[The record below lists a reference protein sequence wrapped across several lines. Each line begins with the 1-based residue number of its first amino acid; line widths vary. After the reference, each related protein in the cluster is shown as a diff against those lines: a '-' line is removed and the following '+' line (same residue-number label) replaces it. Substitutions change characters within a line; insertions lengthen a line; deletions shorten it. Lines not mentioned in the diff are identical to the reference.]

1 MYSAEWMIIVNNRNK
16 KKKYRIIAVLAVLYI
31 ALVVGLLARDKILNI
46 VPESSMLITNKQN
59 TTEEDRKKAEEE
71 KAALETKKKENY
83 NKVMQNLTY
92 DINTAPMKIDE
103 ADCVS
108 IIQDNSLPSLSRMNE
123 GDTKKYMSELQVLKK
138 IETLGI
144 DTAQLETP
152 ELNWKNT
159 YNTVDYIMN
168 NRNKYQNNIQ
178 FNGSKASELN
188 SLISQSES
196 AYITIQS
203 SKIILDE
210 TINLKSDIG
219 INGLNTEFAAGTKV
233 IDKAIMAED
242 CNNISLDNI
251 VLDNGGYNYAL
262 YLIRT
267 NNFSIKG
274 CTFSKSTYKGLVVMG
289 ACTNFIMKDNNVSYN
304 GNGAVFMNGN
314 ISNGIIQNNDVEEN
328 FGTRNLTAG
337 IVMTSMTIDDYY
349 TAYNEFKD
357 EHLYDLL
364 DTPHDIV
371 LYQNRVQ
378 HNNSSGIYS
387 DGAYNIYILEN
398 IIYKNEK
405 EGMCLDY
412 GTFGAYV
419 HNNVVRQNGGR
430 FRQTDEDLEADFVTS
445 FGRLEDTSSPAKLP
459 GISIDNSAYNIII
472 NNTVNQNYG
481 SGVKSVRS
489 AYRNVIME
497 NTISDNNYGQNE
509 KFHFFGIEI
518 GHASTPDEP
527 VIGLD
532 FTASYENIVCRNV
545 VTGAD
550 YSGIFLAE
558 DSYCNDVF
566 DNIIMNSEKFAIEC
580 HSTLFNSIVNNIMN
594 QDVLNLYVN

>member
-1 MYSAEWMIIVNNRNK
+1 MNNRNK
-16 KKKYRIIAVLAVLYI
+16 KKKYRIIAVVAVLYL
-31 ALVVGLLARDKILNI
+31 ALVAGILARDKILNI
-46 VPESSMLITNKQN
+46 VPQSSMLKTSEQD
-59 TTEEDRKKAEEE
+59 TTAEDKKKAEEA
-71 KAALETKKKENY
+71 KAALEAEKKDNY
-83 NKVMQNLTY
+83 NKVMQSLTY
-92 DINTAPMKIDE
+92 DINTAPIKIDE
-103 ADCVS
+103 ADC
-108 IIQDNSLPSLSRMNE
+108 ISLIKENNLPALSRMSE
-123 GDTKKYMSELQVLKK
+123 EDTKKYMSELQVLKK
-138 IETLGI
+138 IEKLGI
-144 DTAQLETP
+144 DQAQFETP

-159 YNTVDYIMN
+159 YNTVDNTIN
-168 NRNKYQNNIQ
+168 NRTKYQNDVR
-178 FNGSKASELN
+178 FNGSTASELN
-188 SLISQSES
+188 ALIATSDS
-196 AYITIQS
+196 AYITIES
-203 SKIILDE
+203 DKIILDE

-219 INGLNTEFAAGTKV
+219 INASKTEFVPGSMV
-233 IDKAIMAED
+233 IDKAVMAED
-242 CNNISLDNI
+242 CDNISLDYFK
-251 VLDNGGYNYAL
+251 LENGGYNYAL
-262 YLIRT
+262 YIIRT

-289 ACTNFIMKDNNVSYN
+289 TCTNFVMLDNNVTYN
-304 GNGAVFMNGN
+304 GNGGVFLNGN
-314 ISNGIIQNNDVEEN
+314 ISNGIIKNNDIEEN
-328 FGTRNLTAG
+328 YGTRNLTAG
-337 IVMTSMTIDDYY
+337 MVMTSMTIDDYY

-378 HNNSSGIYS
+378 RNNSSGVYS
-387 DGAYNIYILEN
+387 DGAYNIYIIEN

-445 FGRLEDTSSPAKLP
+445 FGRLEDGSSPAKLP
-459 GISIDNSAYNIII
+459 GISIDNSAYNIIL
-472 NNTVNQNYG
+472 NNNVNQNYG
-481 SGVKSVRS
+481 SGIKSVRS

-497 NTISDNNYGQNE
+497 NTVSDNNYGENE

-545 VTGAD
+545 VTGPD
-550 YSGIFLAE
+550 YAGVFLE
-558 DSYCNDVF
+558 IESYCNDVF
-566 DNIIMNSEKFAIEC
+566 DNVIMGSEKFAIEC
-580 HSTLFNSIVNNIMN
+580 HSTLFNSIVNNTLN
-594 QDVLNLYVN
+594 QEVLNLYGH

>member
-1 MYSAEWMIIVNNRNK
+1 MNNRNK
-16 KKKYRIIAVLAVLYI
+16 KKKYRIIAVVAVLYL
-31 ALVVGLLARDKILNI
+31 ALVAGILARDKILNI
-46 VPESSMLITNKQN
+46 VPQSSMLKTSEQD
-59 TTEEDRKKAEEE
+59 TTAEDKKKEEE
-71 KAALETKKKENY
+71 AKAALEVEKKDNY
-83 NKVMQNLTY
+83 NKVMQSLTY

-108 IIQDNSLPSLSRMNE
+108 IIKENNLPSLSRMSE
-123 GDTKKYMSELQVLKK
+123 EDTKKYMSELQVLKK
-138 IETLGI
+138 IEKLGI
-144 DTAQLETP
+144 DPSQFETP

-159 YNTVDYIMN
+159 YNTVDNTIN
-168 NRNKYQNNIQ
+168 NRTKYQNDVR
-178 FNGSKASELN
+178 FNGSTASELN
-188 SLISQSES
+188 ALIATSDS
-196 AYITIQS
+196 AYITIES
-203 SKIILDE
+203 DKIILDE

-219 INGLNTEFAAGTKV
+219 INASKTEFVPGSMI
-233 IDKAIMAED
+233 IDKAVMAED
-242 CNNISLDNI
+242 CDNISLDYFK
-251 VLDNGGYNYAL
+251 LENGGYNYAL
-262 YLIRT
+262 YIIRT

-274 CTFSKSTYKGLVVMG
+274 CTFSKSTYKGIVVMG
-289 ACTNFIMKDNNVSYN
+289 TCTNFVMLDNNVTYN
-304 GNGAVFMNGN
+304 GNGGVFLNGN
-314 ISNGIIQNNDVEEN
+314 ISNGIIKNNDIEEN
-328 FGTRNLTAG
+328 YGTRNLTAG
-337 IVMTSMTIDDYY
+337 MVMTSMTIDDYY

-387 DGAYNIYILEN
+387 DGAYNIYIIEN

-445 FGRLEDTSSPAKLP
+445 FGRLEDGSSPAKLP
-459 GISIDNSAYNIII
+459 GISIDNSAYNIIL
-472 NNTVNQNYG
+472 NNNVNQNYG
-481 SGVKSVRS
+481 SGIKSVRS

-497 NTISDNNYGQNE
+497 NTVSDNNYGENE

-545 VTGAD
+545 VTGPD
-550 YSGIFLAE
+550 YAGVFLE
-558 DSYCNDVF
+558 IESYCNDVF
-566 DNIIMNSEKFAIEC
+566 DNVIMGSEKFAIEC
-580 HSTLFNSIVNNIMN
+580 HSTLFNSIVNNTLN
-594 QDVLNLYVN
+594 QEVLNLYGH

>member
-1 MYSAEWMIIVNNRNK
+1 MNNRNK
-16 KKKYRIIAVLAVLYI
+16 KKKYRIIAVVAVLYL
-31 ALVVGLLARDKILNI
+31 ALVAGILARDKILNI
-46 VPESSMLITNKQN
+46 VPQSSMLKTSEQD
-59 TTEEDRKKAEEE
+59 TTAEDKKKAEEA
-71 KAALETKKKENY
+71 KAALEAEKKDNY
-83 NKVMQNLTY
+83 NKVMQSLTY
-92 DINTAPMKIDE
+92 DINTAPIKIDE
-103 ADCVS
+103 ADC
-108 IIQDNSLPSLSRMNE
+108 ISLIKENNLPALSRMSE
-123 GDTKKYMSELQVLKK
+123 EDTKKYMSELQVLKK
-138 IETLGI
+138 IEKLGI
-144 DTAQLETP
+144 DPAQFETP

-159 YNTVDYIMN
+159 YNTVDNTIN
-168 NRNKYQNNIQ
+168 NRTKYQNDVR
-178 FNGSKASELN
+178 FNGSTASELN
-188 SLISQSES
+188 ALIATSDS
-196 AYITIQS
+196 AYITIES
-203 SKIILDE
+203 DKIILDE

-219 INGLNTEFAAGTKV
+219 INASKTEFVPGSMV
-233 IDKAIMAED
+233 IDKAVMAED
-242 CNNISLDNI
+242 CDNISLDYFK
-251 VLDNGGYNYAL
+251 LENGGYNYAL
-262 YLIRT
+262 YIIRT

-289 ACTNFIMKDNNVSYN
+289 TCTNFVMLDNNVTYN
-304 GNGAVFMNGN
+304 GNGGVFLNGN
-314 ISNGIIQNNDVEEN
+314 ISNGIIKNNDIEEN
-328 FGTRNLTAG
+328 YGTRNLTAG
-337 IVMTSMTIDDYY
+337 MVMTSMTIDDYY

-364 DTPHDIV
+364 DTPHNIV

-387 DGAYNIYILEN
+387 DGAYNIYIIEN

-445 FGRLEDTSSPAKLP
+445 FGRLEDGSSPAKLP
-459 GISIDNSAYNIII
+459 GISIDNSAYNIIL
-472 NNTVNQNYG
+472 NNNVNQNYG
-481 SGVKSVRS
+481 SGIKSVRS

-497 NTISDNNYGQNE
+497 NTVSDNNYGENE

-545 VTGAD
+545 VTGPD
-550 YSGIFLAE
+550 YAGVFLE
-558 DSYCNDVF
+558 IESYCNDVF
-566 DNIIMNSEKFAIEC
+566 DNVIMGSEKFAIEC
-580 HSTLFNSIVNNIMN
+580 HSTLFNSIVNNTLN
-594 QDVLNLYVN
+594 QEVLNLYGH

>member
-1 MYSAEWMIIVNNRNK
+1 MNNRNK
-16 KKKYRIIAVLAVLYI
+16 KKKYRIIAVVAVLYL
-31 ALVVGLLARDKILNI
+31 ALVAGILARDKILNI
-46 VPESSMLITNKQN
+46 VPQSSMLKTSEQD
-59 TTEEDRKKAEEE
+59 TTAEDKKKEEE
-71 KAALETKKKENY
+71 AKAALEAEKKDNY
-83 NKVMQNLTY
+83 NKVMQSLTY
-92 DINTAPMKIDE
+92 DINTAPIKIDE
-103 ADCVS
+103 ADC
-108 IIQDNSLPSLSRMNE
+108 ISLIKENNLPALSRMSE
-123 GDTKKYMSELQVLKK
+123 EDTKKYMSELQVLKK
-138 IETLGI
+138 IEKLGI
-144 DTAQLETP
+144 DPAQFETP

-159 YNTVDYIMN
+159 YNTVDNAIN
-168 NRNKYQNNIQ
+168 NRTKYQNDVR
-178 FNGSKASELN
+178 FNGSTASELN
-188 SLISQSES
+188 ALIAISDS
-196 AYITIQS
+196 AYITIES
-203 SKIILDE
+203 DKIILDE

-219 INGLNTEFAAGTKV
+219 INASKTEFVPGSMV
-233 IDKAIMAED
+233 IDKAVMAED
-242 CNNISLDNI
+242 CDNISLDYFK
-251 VLDNGGYNYAL
+251 LENGGYNYAL
-262 YLIRT
+262 YIIRT

-289 ACTNFIMKDNNVSYN
+289 TCTNFVMLDNNVTYN
-304 GNGAVFMNGN
+304 GNGGVFLNGN
-314 ISNGIIQNNDVEEN
+314 ISNGIIKNNDIEEN
-328 FGTRNLTAG
+328 YGTRNLTAG
-337 IVMTSMTIDDYY
+337 MVMTSMTIDDYY

-387 DGAYNIYILEN
+387 DGAYNIYIIEN

-445 FGRLEDTSSPAKLP
+445 FGRLEDGSSPAKLP
-459 GISIDNSAYNIII
+459 GISIDNSAYNIIL
-472 NNTVNQNYG
+472 NNNVNQNYG
-481 SGVKSVRS
+481 SGIKSVRS

-497 NTISDNNYGQNE
+497 NTVSDNNYGENE

-545 VTGAD
+545 VTGPD
-550 YSGIFLAE
+550 YAGVFLE
-558 DSYCNDVF
+558 IESYCNDVF
-566 DNIIMNSEKFAIEC
+566 DNVIMGSEKFAIEC
-580 HSTLFNSIVNNIMN
+580 HSTLFNSIVNNTLN
-594 QDVLNLYVN
+594 QEVLNLYGH

>member
-1 MYSAEWMIIVNNRNK
+1 MNNRNK
-16 KKKYRIIAVLAVLYI
+16 KKKYRIIAVVAVLYL
-31 ALVVGLLARDKILNI
+31 ALVAGILARDKILNI
-46 VPESSMLITNKQN
+46 VPQSSMLKTSEQD
-59 TTEEDRKKAEEE
+59 TTAEDKKKAEEA
-71 KAALETKKKENY
+71 KAALEAEKKDNY
-83 NKVMQNLTY
+83 NKVMQSLTY
-92 DINTAPMKIDE
+92 DINTAPIKIDE
-103 ADCVS
+103 ADC
-108 IIQDNSLPSLSRMNE
+108 ISLIKENNLPALSRMSE
-123 GDTKKYMSELQVLKK
+123 EDTKKYMSELQVLKK
-138 IETLGI
+138 IEKLGI
-144 DTAQLETP
+144 DPAQFETP

-159 YNTVDYIMN
+159 YNTVDNTIN
-168 NRNKYQNNIQ
+168 NRTKYQNDVR
-178 FNGSKASELN
+178 FNGSTASELN
-188 SLISQSES
+188 ALIATSDS
-196 AYITIQS
+196 AYITIES
-203 SKIILDE
+203 DKIILDE

-219 INGLNTEFAAGTKV
+219 INASKTEFVPGSMV
-233 IDKAIMAED
+233 IDKAVMAED
-242 CNNISLDNI
+242 CDNISLDYFK
-251 VLDNGGYNYAL
+251 LENGGYNYAL
-262 YLIRT
+262 YIIRT

-289 ACTNFIMKDNNVSYN
+289 TCTNFVMLDNNVTYN
-304 GNGAVFMNGN
+304 GNGGVFLNGN
-314 ISNGIIQNNDVEEN
+314 ISNGIIKNNDIEEN
-328 FGTRNLTAG
+328 YGTRNLTAG
-337 IVMTSMTIDDYY
+337 MVMTSMTIDDYY

-387 DGAYNIYILEN
+387 DGAYNIYIIEN

-445 FGRLEDTSSPAKLP
+445 FGRLEDGSSPAKLP
-459 GISIDNSAYNIII
+459 GISIDNSAYNIIL
-472 NNTVNQNYG
+472 NNNVNQNYG
-481 SGVKSVRS
+481 SGIKSVRS

-497 NTISDNNYGQNE
+497 NTVSDNNYGENE

-545 VTGAD
+545 VTGPD
-550 YSGIFLAE
+550 YAGVFLE
-558 DSYCNDVF
+558 IESYCNDVF
-566 DNIIMNSEKFAIEC
+566 DNVIMGSEKFAIEC
-580 HSTLFNSIVNNIMN
+580 HSTLFNSIVNNTLN
-594 QDVLNLYVN
+594 QEVLNLYGH

>member
-1 MYSAEWMIIVNNRNK
+1 MNNRNK
-16 KKKYRIIAVLAVLYI
+16 KKKYRIIAVVAVLYL
-31 ALVVGLLARDKILNI
+31 ALVAGILARDKILNI
-46 VPESSMLITNKQN
+46 VPQSSMLKTSEQD
-59 TTEEDRKKAEEE
+59 TTAEDKKKEEE
-71 KAALETKKKENY
+71 AKAALEAEKKDNY
-83 NKVMQNLTY
+83 NKVMQSLTY
-92 DINTAPMKIDE
+92 DINTAPIKIDE
-103 ADCVS
+103 ADC
-108 IIQDNSLPSLSRMNE
+108 ISLIKENNLPALSRMSE
-123 GDTKKYMSELQVLKK
+123 EDTKKYMSELQVLKK
-138 IETLGI
+138 IEKLGI
-144 DTAQLETP
+144 DPAQFETP

-159 YNTVDYIMN
+159 YNTVDNTIN
-168 NRNKYQNNIQ
+168 NRTKYQNDVR
-178 FNGSKASELN
+178 FNGSTASELN
-188 SLISQSES
+188 ALIATSDS
-196 AYITIQS
+196 AYITIES
-203 SKIILDE
+203 DKIILDE

-219 INGLNTEFAAGTKV
+219 INASKTEFVPGSMV
-233 IDKAIMAED
+233 IDKAVMAED
-242 CNNISLDNI
+242 CDNISLDYFK
-251 VLDNGGYNYAL
+251 LENGGYNYAL
-262 YLIRT
+262 YIIRT

-289 ACTNFIMKDNNVSYN
+289 TCTNFVMLDNNVTYN
-304 GNGAVFMNGN
+304 GNGGVFLNGN
-314 ISNGIIQNNDVEEN
+314 ISNGIIKNNDIEEN
-328 FGTRNLTAG
+328 YGTRNLTAG
-337 IVMTSMTIDDYY
+337 MVMTSMTIDDYY

-387 DGAYNIYILEN
+387 DGAYNIYIIEN

-445 FGRLEDTSSPAKLP
+445 FGRLEDGSSPAKLP
-459 GISIDNSAYNIII
+459 GISIDNSAYNIIL
-472 NNTVNQNYG
+472 NNNVNQNYG
-481 SGVKSVRS
+481 SGIKSVRS

-497 NTISDNNYGQNE
+497 NTVSDNNYGENE

-545 VTGAD
+545 VTGPD
-550 YSGIFLAE
+550 YAGVFLE
-558 DSYCNDVF
+558 IESYCNDVF
-566 DNIIMNSEKFAIEC
+566 DNVIMGSEKFAIEC
-580 HSTLFNSIVNNIMN
+580 HSTLFNSIVNNTLN
-594 QDVLNLYVN
+594 QEVLNLYGH

>member
-1 MYSAEWMIIVNNRNK
+1 MNNRNK
-16 KKKYRIIAVLAVLYI
+16 KKKYRIIAVVAVLYL
-31 ALVVGLLARDKILNI
+31 ALVAGILARDKILNI
-46 VPESSMLITNKQN
+46 VPQSSMLKTSEQD
-59 TTEEDRKKAEEE
+59 TTAEDKKKAEEA
-71 KAALETKKKENY
+71 KAALEAEKKDNY
-83 NKVMQNLTY
+83 NKVMQSLTY
-92 DINTAPMKIDE
+92 DINTAPIKIDE
-103 ADCVS
+103 ADCIS
-108 IIQDNSLPSLSRMNE
+108 LIKENNLPSLSRMSE
-123 GDTKKYMSELQVLKK
+123 EDTKKYMSELQVLKK
-138 IETLGI
+138 IEKLGI
-144 DTAQLETP
+144 DPAQFETP

-159 YNTVDYIMN
+159 YNTVDNAIN
-168 NRNKYQNNIQ
+168 NRTKYQNDVR
-178 FNGSKASELN
+178 FNGSTASELN
-188 SLISQSES
+188 ALIAISDS
-196 AYITIQS
+196 AYITIES
-203 SKIILDE
+203 DKIILDE

-219 INGLNTEFAAGTKV
+219 INASKTEFVPGSMI
-233 IDKAIMAED
+233 IDKAVMAED
-242 CNNISLDNI
+242 CDNISLDYFK
-251 VLDNGGYNYAL
+251 LENGGYNYAL
-262 YLIRT
+262 YIIRT

-289 ACTNFIMKDNNVSYN
+289 TCTNFVMLDNNVTYN
-304 GNGAVFMNGN
+304 GNGGVFLNGN
-314 ISNGIIQNNDVEEN
+314 ISNGIIKNNDIEEN
-328 FGTRNLTAG
+328 YGTRNLTAG
-337 IVMTSMTIDDYY
+337 MVMTSMTIDDYY

-387 DGAYNIYILEN
+387 DGAYNIYIIEN

-445 FGRLEDTSSPAKLP
+445 FGRLEDGSSPAKLP
-459 GISIDNSAYNIII
+459 GISIDNSAYNIIL
-472 NNTVNQNYG
+472 NNNVNQNYG
-481 SGVKSVRS
+481 SGIKSVRS

-497 NTISDNNYGQNE
+497 NTVSDNNYGENE

-545 VTGAD
+545 VTGPD
-550 YSGIFLAE
+550 YAGVFLE
-558 DSYCNDVF
+558 IESYCNDVF
-566 DNIIMNSEKFAIEC
+566 DNVIMGSEKFAIEC
-580 HSTLFNSIVNNIMN
+580 HSTLFNSIVNNTLN
-594 QDVLNLYVN
+594 QEVLNLYGH

>member
-1 MYSAEWMIIVNNRNK
+1 MNNRNK
-16 KKKYRIIAVLAVLYI
+16 KKKYRIIAVVAVLYL
-31 ALVVGLLARDKILNI
+31 ALVAGILARDKILNI
-46 VPESSMLITNKQN
+46 VPQSSMLKTSEQD
-59 TTEEDRKKAEEE
+59 TTAEDKKKAEEA
-71 KAALETKKKENY
+71 KAALEAEKKDNY
-83 NKVMQNLTY
+83 NKVMQSLAY
-92 DINTAPMKIDE
+92 DINTAPIKIDE
-103 ADCVS
+103 ADCIS
-108 IIQDNSLPSLSRMNE
+108 LIKENNLPSLSRMSE
-123 GDTKKYMSELQVLKK
+123 EDTKKYMSELQVLKK
-138 IETLGI
+138 IEKLGI
-144 DTAQLETP
+144 DPAQFETP

-159 YNTVDYIMN
+159 YNTVDNTIN
-168 NRNKYQNNIQ
+168 NRTKYQNDVR
-178 FNGSKASELN
+178 FNGSTASELN
-188 SLISQSES
+188 ALIATSDS
-196 AYITIQS
+196 AYITIES
-203 SKIILDE
+203 DKIILDE

-219 INGLNTEFAAGTKV
+219 INASKTEFVPGSMV
-233 IDKAIMAED
+233 IDKAVMAED
-242 CNNISLDNI
+242 CDNISLDYFK
-251 VLDNGGYNYAL
+251 LENGGYNYAL
-262 YLIRT
+262 YIIRT

-289 ACTNFIMKDNNVSYN
+289 TCTNFVMLDNNITYN
-304 GNGAVFMNGN
+304 GNGGVFLNGN
-314 ISNGIIQNNDVEEN
+314 ISNGIIKNNDIEEN
-328 FGTRNLTAG
+328 YGTRNLTAG
-337 IVMTSMTIDDYY
+337 MVMTSMTIDDYY

-378 HNNSSGIYS
+378 RNNSSGIYS
-387 DGAYNIYILEN
+387 DGAYNIYIIEN

-445 FGRLEDTSSPAKLP
+445 FGRLEDGSSPAKLP
-459 GISIDNSAYNIII
+459 GISIDNSAYNIIL
-472 NNTVNQNYG
+472 NNNVNQNYG
-481 SGVKSVRS
+481 SGIKSVRS

-497 NTISDNNYGQNE
+497 NTVSDNNYGENE

-545 VTGAD
+545 VTGPD
-550 YSGIFLAE
+550 YAGVFLE
-558 DSYCNDVF
+558 IESYCNDVF
-566 DNIIMNSEKFAIEC
+566 DNVIMGSEKFAIEC
-580 HSTLFNSIVNNIMN
+580 HSTLFNSIVNNTLN
-594 QDVLNLYVN
+594 QEVLNLYGH

>member
-1 MYSAEWMIIVNNRNK
+1 MNNRNK
-16 KKKYRIIAVLAVLYI
+16 KKKYRIIAVVAVLYL
-31 ALVVGLLARDKILNI
+31 ALVAGILARDKILNI
-46 VPESSMLITNKQN
+46 VPQSSMLKTSEQD
-59 TTEEDRKKAEEE
+59 TTAEDKKKAEEA
-71 KAALETKKKENY
+71 KAALEAEKKDNY
-83 NKVMQNLTY
+83 NKVMQSLTY
-92 DINTAPMKIDE
+92 DINTAPIKIDE
-103 ADCVS
+103 ADCIS
-108 IIQDNSLPSLSRMNE
+108 LIKQNNLPSLSRMSE
-123 GDTKKYMSELQVLKK
+123 EDTKKYMSELQVLKK
-138 IETLGI
+138 IEKLGI
-144 DTAQLETP
+144 DPAQFETP

-159 YNTVDYIMN
+159 YNTVDNTIN
-168 NRNKYQNNIQ
+168 NRTKYQNDVR
-178 FNGSKASELN
+178 FNGSTASELN
-188 SLISQSES
+188 ALIATSDS
-196 AYITIQS
+196 AYITIES
-203 SKIILDE
+203 DKIILDE

-219 INGLNTEFAAGTKV
+219 INASKTEFVPGSMV
-233 IDKAIMAED
+233 IDKAVMAED
-242 CNNISLDNI
+242 CDNISLDYFK
-251 VLDNGGYNYAL
+251 LENGGYNYAL
-262 YLIRT
+262 YIIRT

-289 ACTNFIMKDNNVSYN
+289 TCTNFVMLDNNVTYN
-304 GNGAVFMNGN
+304 GNGGVFLNGN
-314 ISNGIIQNNDVEEN
+314 ISNGIIKNNDIEEN
-328 FGTRNLTAG
+328 YGTRNLTAG
-337 IVMTSMTIDDYY
+337 MVMTSMTIDDYY

-387 DGAYNIYILEN
+387 DGAYNIYIIEN

-445 FGRLEDTSSPAKLP
+445 FGRLEDGSSPAKLP
-459 GISIDNSAYNIII
+459 GISIDNSAYNIIL
-472 NNTVNQNYG
+472 NNNVNQNYG
-481 SGVKSVRS
+481 SGIKSVRS

-497 NTISDNNYGQNE
+497 NTVSDNNYGENE

-545 VTGAD
+545 VTGPD
-550 YSGIFLAE
+550 YAGVFLE
-558 DSYCNDVF
+558 IESYCNDVF
-566 DNIIMNSEKFAIEC
+566 DNVIMGSEKFAIEC
-580 HSTLFNSIVNNIMN
+580 HSTLFNSIVNNTLN
-594 QDVLNLYVN
+594 QEVLNLYGH

>member
-1 MYSAEWMIIVNNRNK
+1 MNNRNK
-16 KKKYRIIAVLAVLYI
+16 KKKYRIIAVVAVLYL
-31 ALVVGLLARDKILNI
+31 ALVAGILARDKILNI
-46 VPESSMLITNKQN
+46 VPQSSMLKTSEQD
-59 TTEEDRKKAEEE
+59 TTAEDKKKAEEA
-71 KAALETKKKENY
+71 KAALEAEKKDNY
-83 NKVMQNLTY
+83 NKVMQSLTY
-92 DINTAPMKIDE
+92 DINTAPIKIDE
-103 ADCVS
+103 ADC
-108 IIQDNSLPSLSRMNE
+108 ISLIKENNLPALSRMSE
-123 GDTKKYMSELQVLKK
+123 EDTKKYMSELQVLKK
-138 IETLGI
+138 IEKLGI
-144 DTAQLETP
+144 DPAQFETP

-159 YNTVDYIMN
+159 YNTVDNIIN
-168 NRNKYQNNIQ
+168 NRTKYQNDVR
-178 FNGSKASELN
+178 FNGSTASELN
-188 SLISQSES
+188 AVIATSDS
-196 AYITIQS
+196 AYITIES
-203 SKIILDE
+203 DKIILDE

-219 INGLNTEFAAGTKV
+219 INASKTEFVPGSMV
-233 IDKAIMAED
+233 IDKAVMAED
-242 CNNISLDNI
+242 CDNISLDYFK
-251 VLDNGGYNYAL
+251 LENGGYNYAL
-262 YLIRT
+262 YIIRT

-289 ACTNFIMKDNNVSYN
+289 TCTNFVMLDNNVTYN
-304 GNGAVFMNGN
+304 GNGGVFLNGN
-314 ISNGIIQNNDVEEN
+314 ISNGIIKNNDIEEN
-328 FGTRNLTAG
+328 YGTRNLTAG
-337 IVMTSMTIDDYY
+337 MVMTSMTIDDYY

-378 HNNSSGIYS
+378 RNNSSGVYS
-387 DGAYNIYILEN
+387 DGAYNIYIIEN

-445 FGRLEDTSSPAKLP
+445 FGRLEDGSSPAKLP
-459 GISIDNSAYNIII
+459 GISIDNSAYNIIL
-472 NNTVNQNYG
+472 NNNVNQNYG
-481 SGVKSVRS
+481 SGIKSVRS

-497 NTISDNNYGQNE
+497 NTVSDNNYGENE

-545 VTGAD
+545 VTGPD
-550 YSGIFLAE
+550 YAGVFLE
-558 DSYCNDVF
+558 IESYCNDVF
-566 DNIIMNSEKFAIEC
+566 DNVIMGSEKFAIEC
-580 HSTLFNSIVNNIMN
+580 HSTLFNSIVNNTLN
-594 QDVLNLYVN
+594 QEVLNLYGH

>member
-1 MYSAEWMIIVNNRNK
+1 MNNRNK
-16 KKKYRIIAVLAVLYI
+16 KKKYRIIAVVAVLYL
-31 ALVVGLLARDKILNI
+31 ALVAGILARDKILNI
-46 VPESSMLITNKQN
+46 VPQSSMLKTSEQD
-59 TTEEDRKKAEEE
+59 TTAEDKKKAEEA
-71 KAALETKKKENY
+71 KAALEAEKKDNY
-83 NKVMQNLTY
+83 NKVMQSLAY
-92 DINTAPMKIDE
+92 DINTAPIKIDE
-103 ADCVS
+103 ADC
-108 IIQDNSLPSLSRMNE
+108 ISLIKENNLPALSRMSE
-123 GDTKKYMSELQVLKK
+123 EDTKKYMSELQVLKK
-138 IETLGI
+138 IEKLGI
-144 DTAQLETP
+144 DPAQFETP

-159 YNTVDYIMN
+159 YNTVDNTIN
-168 NRNKYQNNIQ
+168 NRTKYQNDIR
-178 FNGSKASELN
+178 FNGSTVSELN
-188 SLISQSES
+188 ALIATSDS
-196 AYITIQS
+196 AYITIES
-203 SKIILDE
+203 DKIILDE

-219 INGLNTEFAAGTKV
+219 INASKTEFVPGSMV
-233 IDKAIMAED
+233 IDKAVMAED
-242 CNNISLDNI
+242 CDNISLDYFK
-251 VLDNGGYNYAL
+251 LENGGYNYAL
-262 YLIRT
+262 YIIRT

-289 ACTNFIMKDNNVSYN
+289 TCTNFVMLDNNVTYN
-304 GNGAVFMNGN
+304 GNGGVFLNGN
-314 ISNGIIQNNDVEEN
+314 ISNGIIKNNDIEEN
-328 FGTRNLTAG
+328 YGTRNLTAG
-337 IVMTSMTIDDYY
+337 MVMTSMTIDDYY

-387 DGAYNIYILEN
+387 DGAYNIYIIEN

-445 FGRLEDTSSPAKLP
+445 FGRLEDGSSPAKLP
-459 GISIDNSAYNIII
+459 GISIDNSAYNIIL
-472 NNTVNQNYG
+472 NNNVNQNYG
-481 SGVKSVRS
+481 SGIKSVRS

-497 NTISDNNYGQNE
+497 NTVSDNNYGENE

-545 VTGAD
+545 VTGPD
-550 YSGIFLAE
+550 YAGVFLE
-558 DSYCNDVF
+558 IESYCNDVF
-566 DNIIMNSEKFAIEC
+566 DNVIMGSEKFAIEC
-580 HSTLFNSIVNNIMN
+580 HSTLFNSIVNNTLN
-594 QDVLNLYVN
+594 QEVLNLYGH

>member
-1 MYSAEWMIIVNNRNK
+1 MNNRNK
-16 KKKYRIIAVLAVLYI
+16 KKKYRIIAVVAVLYL
-31 ALVVGLLARDKILNI
+31 ALVAGILARDKILNI
-46 VPESSMLITNKQN
+46 VPQSSMLKTSEQD
-59 TTEEDRKKAEEE
+59 TTAEDKKKAEEA
-71 KAALETKKKENY
+71 KAALEAEKKDNY
-83 NKVMQNLTY
+83 NKVMQSLTY
-92 DINTAPMKIDE
+92 DINTAPIKIDE
-103 ADCVS
+103 ADC
-108 IIQDNSLPSLSRMNE
+108 ISLIKENNLPALSRMSE
-123 GDTKKYMSELQVLKK
+123 EDTKKYMSELQVLKK
-138 IETLGI
+138 IEKLGI
-144 DTAQLETP
+144 DPAQFETP

-159 YNTVDYIMN
+159 YNTVDNAIN
-168 NRNKYQNNIQ
+168 NRTKYQNDVR
-178 FNGSKASELN
+178 FNGSTASELN
-188 SLISQSES
+188 ALIATSDS
-196 AYITIQS
+196 AYITIES
-203 SKIILDE
+203 DKIILDE

-219 INGLNTEFAAGTKV
+219 INASKTEFVPGSMI
-233 IDKAIMAED
+233 IDKAVMAED
-242 CNNISLDNI
+242 CDNISLDYFK
-251 VLDNGGYNYAL
+251 LENGGYNYAL
-262 YLIRT
+262 YIIRT

-289 ACTNFIMKDNNVSYN
+289 TCTNFVMLDNNVTYN
-304 GNGAVFMNGN
+304 GNGGVFLNGN
-314 ISNGIIQNNDVEEN
+314 ISNGIIKNNDIEEN
-328 FGTRNLTAG
+328 YGTRNLTAG
-337 IVMTSMTIDDYY
+337 MVMTSMTIDDYY

-387 DGAYNIYILEN
+387 DGAYNIYIIEN

-445 FGRLEDTSSPAKLP
+445 FGRLEDGSSPAKLP
-459 GISIDNSAYNIII
+459 GISIDNSAYNIIL
-472 NNTVNQNYG
+472 NNNVNQNYG
-481 SGVKSVRS
+481 SGIKSVRS

-497 NTISDNNYGQNE
+497 NTVSDNNYGENE

-545 VTGAD
+545 VTGPD
-550 YSGIFLAE
+550 YAGVFLE
-558 DSYCNDVF
+558 IESYCNDVF
-566 DNIIMNSEKFAIEC
+566 DNVIMGSEKFAIEC
-580 HSTLFNSIVNNIMN
+580 HSTLFNSIVNNTLN
-594 QDVLNLYVN
+594 QEVLNLYGH

>member
-1 MYSAEWMIIVNNRNK
+1 MNNRNK
-16 KKKYRIIAVLAVLYI
+16 KKKYRIIAVVAVLYL
-31 ALVVGLLARDKILNI
+31 ALVAGILARDKILNI
-46 VPESSMLITNKQN
+46 VPQSSMLKTSEQD
-59 TTEEDRKKAEEE
+59 TTAEDKKKAEEA
-71 KAALETKKKENY
+71 KAALEAEKKDNY
-83 NKVMQNLTY
+83 NKVMQSLAY
-92 DINTAPMKIDE
+92 DINTAPIKIDE
-103 ADCVS
+103 ADC
-108 IIQDNSLPSLSRMNE
+108 ISLIKENNLPALSRMSE
-123 GDTKKYMSELQVLKK
+123 EDTKKYMSELQVLKK
-138 IETLGI
+138 IEKLGI
-144 DTAQLETP
+144 DPAQFETP

-159 YNTVDYIMN
+159 YNTVDNTIN
-168 NRNKYQNNIQ
+168 NRTKYQNDVR
-178 FNGSKASELN
+178 FNGSTASELN
-188 SLISQSES
+188 ALIATSDS
-196 AYITIQS
+196 AYITIES
-203 SKIILDE
+203 DKIILDE

-219 INGLNTEFAAGTKV
+219 INASKTEFVPGSMV
-233 IDKAIMAED
+233 IDKAVMAED
-242 CNNISLDNI
+242 CDNISLDYFK
-251 VLDNGGYNYAL
+251 LENGGYNYAL
-262 YLIRT
+262 YIIRT

-289 ACTNFIMKDNNVSYN
+289 TCTNFVMLDNNVTYN
-304 GNGAVFMNGN
+304 GNGGVFLNGN
-314 ISNGIIQNNDVEEN
+314 ISNGIIKNNDIEEN
-328 FGTRNLTAG
+328 YGTRNLTAG
-337 IVMTSMTIDDYY
+337 MVMTSMTIDDYY

-378 HNNSSGIYS
+378 RNNSSGVYS
-387 DGAYNIYILEN
+387 DGAYNIYIIEN

-445 FGRLEDTSSPAKLP
+445 FGRLEDGSSPAKLP
-459 GISIDNSAYNIII
+459 GISIDNSAYNIIL
-472 NNTVNQNYG
+472 NNNVNQNYG
-481 SGVKSVRS
+481 SGIKSVRS

-497 NTISDNNYGQNE
+497 NTVSDNNYGENE

-545 VTGAD
+545 VTGPD
-550 YSGIFLAE
+550 YAGVFLE
-558 DSYCNDVF
+558 IESYCNDVF
-566 DNIIMNSEKFAIEC
+566 DNVIMGSEKFAIEC
-580 HSTLFNSIVNNIMN
+580 HSTLFNSIVNNTLN
-594 QDVLNLYVN
+594 QEVLNLYGH

>member
-1 MYSAEWMIIVNNRNK
+1 MNNRNK
-16 KKKYRIIAVLAVLYI
+16 KKKYRIIAVVAVLYL
-31 ALVVGLLARDKILNI
+31 ALVAGILARDKILNI
-46 VPESSMLITNKQN
+46 VPQSSMLKTSEQD
-59 TTEEDRKKAEEE
+59 TTAEDKKKEEE
-71 KAALETKKKENY
+71 AKAALEAEKKDNY
-83 NKVMQNLTY
+83 NKVMQSLTY
-92 DINTAPMKIDE
+92 DINTAPIKIDE
-103 ADCVS
+103 ADC
-108 IIQDNSLPSLSRMNE
+108 ISLIKENNLPALSRMSE
-123 GDTKKYMSELQVLKK
+123 EDTKKYMSELQVLKK
-138 IETLGI
+138 IEKLGI
-144 DTAQLETP
+144 DPAQFETP

-159 YNTVDYIMN
+159 YNTVNNAIN
-168 NRNKYQNNIQ
+168 NRTKYQNDVR
-178 FNGSKASELN
+178 FNGSTASELN
-188 SLISQSES
+188 ALIATSDS
-196 AYITIQS
+196 AYITIES
-203 SKIILDE
+203 DKIILDE

-219 INGLNTEFAAGTKV
+219 INASKTEFVPGSMV
-233 IDKAIMAED
+233 IDKAVMAED
-242 CNNISLDNI
+242 CDNISLDYFK
-251 VLDNGGYNYAL
+251 LENGGYNYAL
-262 YLIRT
+262 YIIRT

-274 CTFSKSTYKGLVVMG
+274 CTFSNSTYKGLVVMG
-289 ACTNFIMKDNNVSYN
+289 TCTNFVMLDNNVTYN
-304 GNGAVFMNGN
+304 GNGGVFLNGN
-314 ISNGIIQNNDVEEN
+314 ISNGIIKNNDIEEN
-328 FGTRNLTAG
+328 YGTRNLTAG
-337 IVMTSMTIDDYY
+337 MVMTSMTIDDYY

-387 DGAYNIYILEN
+387 DGAYNIYIIEN

-445 FGRLEDTSSPAKLP
+445 FGRLEDGSSPAKLP
-459 GISIDNSAYNIII
+459 GISIDNSAYNVIL
-472 NNTVNQNYG
+472 NNNVNQNYG
-481 SGVKSVRS
+481 SGIKSVRS

-497 NTISDNNYGQNE
+497 NTVSDNNYGENE

-545 VTGAD
+545 VTGPD
-550 YSGIFLAE
+550 YAGVFLE
-558 DSYCNDVF
+558 IESYCNDVF
-566 DNIIMNSEKFAIEC
+566 DNVIMGSEKFAIEC
-580 HSTLFNSIVNNIMN
+580 HSTLFNSIVNNTLN
-594 QDVLNLYVN
+594 QEVLNLYGH

>member
-1 MYSAEWMIIVNNRNK
+1 MNNRNK
-16 KKKYRIIAVLAVLYI
+16 KKKYRIIAVVAVLYL
-31 ALVVGLLARDKILNI
+31 ALVAGILARDKILNI
-46 VPESSMLITNKQN
+46 VPQSSMLKTSEQD
-59 TTEEDRKKAEEE
+59 TTAEDKKKAEEA
-71 KAALETKKKENY
+71 KAALEAEKKDNY
-83 NKVMQNLTY
+83 NKVMQSLTY
-92 DINTAPMKIDE
+92 DINTAPIKIDE
-103 ADCVS
+103 ADC
-108 IIQDNSLPSLSRMNE
+108 ISLIKQNNLPALSRMSE
-123 GDTKKYMSELQVLKK
+123 EDTKKYMSELQVLKK
-138 IETLGI
+138 IEKLGI
-144 DTAQLETP
+144 DPAQFETP

-159 YNTVDYIMN
+159 YNTVDNTIN
-168 NRNKYQNNIQ
+168 NRTKYQNDIR
-178 FNGSKASELN
+178 FKGSTASELN
-188 SLISQSES
+188 ALIATSDS
-196 AYITIQS
+196 AYITIES
-203 SKIILDE
+203 DKIILDE

-219 INGLNTEFAAGTKV
+219 INASKTEFVPGSMV
-233 IDKAIMAED
+233 IDKAVMAED
-242 CNNISLDNI
+242 CDNISLDYFK
-251 VLDNGGYNYAL
+251 LENGGYNYAL
-262 YLIRT
+262 YIIRT

-289 ACTNFIMKDNNVSYN
+289 TCTNFVMLDNNVTYN
-304 GNGAVFMNGN
+304 GNGGVFLNGN
-314 ISNGIIQNNDVEEN
+314 ISNGIIKNNDIEEN
-328 FGTRNLTAG
+328 YGTRNLTAG
-337 IVMTSMTIDDYY
+337 MVMTSMTIDDYY

-378 HNNSSGIYS
+378 RNNSSGVYS
-387 DGAYNIYILEN
+387 DGAYNIYIIEN

-445 FGRLEDTSSPAKLP
+445 FGRLEDGSSPAKLP
-459 GISIDNSAYNIII
+459 GISIDNSAYNIIL
-472 NNTVNQNYG
+472 NNNVNQNYG
-481 SGVKSVRS
+481 SGIKSVRS

-497 NTISDNNYGQNE
+497 NTVSDNNYGENE

-545 VTGAD
+545 VTGPD
-550 YSGIFLAE
+550 YAGVFLE
-558 DSYCNDVF
+558 IESYCNDVF
-566 DNIIMNSEKFAIEC
+566 DNVIMGSEKFAIEC
-580 HSTLFNSIVNNIMN
+580 HSTLFNSIVNNTLN
-594 QDVLNLYVN
+594 QEVLNLYGH

>member
-1 MYSAEWMIIVNNRNK
+1 MNNRNK
-16 KKKYRIIAVLAVLYI
+16 KKKYRIIAVVAVLYL
-31 ALVVGLLARDKILNI
+31 ALVAGILARDKILNI
-46 VPESSMLITNKQN
+46 VPQSSMLKTSEQD
-59 TTEEDRKKAEEE
+59 TTAEDKKKEEE
-71 KAALETKKKENY
+71 AKAALEAEKKDNY
-83 NKVMQNLTY
+83 NKVMQSLTY
-92 DINTAPMKIDE
+92 DINTAPIKIDE
-103 ADCVS
+103 ADCIS
-108 IIQDNSLPSLSRMNE
+108 LIKENNLPSLSRMSE
-123 GDTKKYMSELQVLKK
+123 EDTKKYMSELQVLKK
-138 IETLGI
+138 IEKLGI
-144 DTAQLETP
+144 DPAQFETP

-159 YNTVDYIMN
+159 YNTVDNAIN
-168 NRNKYQNNIQ
+168 NRTKYQNDVR
-178 FNGSKASELN
+178 FNGSTASELN
-188 SLISQSES
+188 ALIATSDS
-196 AYITIQS
+196 AYITIES
-203 SKIILDE
+203 DKIILDE

-219 INGLNTEFAAGTKV
+219 INASKTEFVPGSMV
-233 IDKAIMAED
+233 IDKAVMAED
-242 CNNISLDNI
+242 CDNISLDYFK
-251 VLDNGGYNYAL
+251 LENGGYNYAL
-262 YLIRT
+262 YIIRT

-289 ACTNFIMKDNNVSYN
+289 TCTNFVMLDNNVTYN
-304 GNGAVFMNGN
+304 GNGGVFLNGN
-314 ISNGIIQNNDVEEN
+314 ISNGIIKNNDIEEN
-328 FGTRNLTAG
+328 YGTRNLTAG
-337 IVMTSMTIDDYY
+337 MVMTSMTIDDYY

-387 DGAYNIYILEN
+387 DGAYNIYIIEN

-445 FGRLEDTSSPAKLP
+445 FGRLDDGSSPAKLP
-459 GISIDNSAYNIII
+459 GISIDNSAYNIIL
-472 NNTVNQNYG
+472 NNNVNQNYG
-481 SGVKSVRS
+481 SGIKSVRS

-497 NTISDNNYGQNE
+497 NTVSDNNYGENE

-545 VTGAD
+545 VTGPD
-550 YSGIFLAE
+550 YAGVFLE
-558 DSYCNDVF
+558 IESYCNDVF
-566 DNIIMNSEKFAIEC
+566 DNVIMGSEKFAIEC
-580 HSTLFNSIVNNIMN
+580 HSTLFNSIVNNTLN
-594 QDVLNLYVN
+594 QEVLNLYGH

>member
-1 MYSAEWMIIVNNRNK
+1 MNNRNK
-16 KKKYRIIAVLAVLYI
+16 KKKYRIIAVVAVLYL
-31 ALVVGLLARDKILNI
+31 ALVAGILARDKILNI
-46 VPESSMLITNKQN
+46 VPQSSMLKTSEQD
-59 TTEEDRKKAEEE
+59 TTAEDKKKAEEA
-71 KAALETKKKENY
+71 KAALEAEKKDNY
-83 NKVMQNLTY
+83 NKVMQSLTY
-92 DINTAPMKIDE
+92 DINTAPIKIDE
-103 ADCVS
+103 ADCIS
-108 IIQDNSLPSLSRMNE
+108 LIKENNLPSLSRMSE
-123 GDTKKYMSELQVLKK
+123 EDTKKYMSELQVLKK
-138 IETLGI
+138 IEKLGI
-144 DTAQLETP
+144 DLAQFETP

-159 YNTVDYIMN
+159 YNTVDNTIN
-168 NRNKYQNNIQ
+168 NRTKYQNDVR
-178 FNGSKASELN
+178 FNGSTASELN
-188 SLISQSES
+188 ALIATSDS
-196 AYITIQS
+196 AYITIES
-203 SKIILDE
+203 DKIILDE

-219 INGLNTEFAAGTKV
+219 INASKTEFVPGSMV
-233 IDKAIMAED
+233 IDKAVMAED
-242 CNNISLDNI
+242 CDNISLDYFK
-251 VLDNGGYNYAL
+251 LENGGYNYAL
-262 YLIRT
+262 YIIRT

-289 ACTNFIMKDNNVSYN
+289 TCTNFVMLDNNITYN
-304 GNGAVFMNGN
+304 GNGGVFLNGN
-314 ISNGIIQNNDVEEN
+314 ISNGIIKNNDIEEN
-328 FGTRNLTAG
+328 YGTRNLTAG
-337 IVMTSMTIDDYY
+337 MVMTSMTIDDYY

-378 HNNSSGIYS
+378 RNNSSGVYS
-387 DGAYNIYILEN
+387 DGAYNIYIIEN

-445 FGRLEDTSSPAKLP
+445 FGRLEDGSSPAKLP
-459 GISIDNSAYNIII
+459 GISIDNSAYNIIL
-472 NNTVNQNYG
+472 NNNVNQNYG
-481 SGVKSVRS
+481 SGIKSVRS

-497 NTISDNNYGQNE
+497 NTVSDNNYGENE

-545 VTGAD
+545 VTGPD
-550 YSGIFLAE
+550 YAGVFLE
-558 DSYCNDVF
+558 IESYCNDVF
-566 DNIIMNSEKFAIEC
+566 DNVIMGSEKFAIEC
-580 HSTLFNSIVNNIMN
+580 HSTLFNSIVNNTLN
-594 QDVLNLYVN
+594 QEVLNLYGH

>member
-1 MYSAEWMIIVNNRNK
+1 MNNRNK
-16 KKKYRIIAVLAVLYI
+16 KKKYRIIAVVAVLYL
-31 ALVVGLLARDKILNI
+31 ALVAGILARDKILNI
-46 VPESSMLITNKQN
+46 VPQSSMLKTSEQD
-59 TTEEDRKKAEEE
+59 TTAEDKKKAEEA
-71 KAALETKKKENY
+71 KAALEAEKKDNY
-83 NKVMQNLTY
+83 NKVMQSLAY
-92 DINTAPMKIDE
+92 DINTAPIKIDE
-103 ADCVS
+103 ADC
-108 IIQDNSLPSLSRMNE
+108 ISLIKENNLPALSRMSE
-123 GDTKKYMSELQVLKK
+123 EDTKKYMSELQVLKK
-138 IETLGI
+138 IEKLGI
-144 DTAQLETP
+144 DPAQFETP

-159 YNTVDYIMN
+159 YNTVDNTID
-168 NRNKYQNNIQ
+168 NRTKYQNDVR
-178 FNGSKASELN
+178 FNGSTASELN
-188 SLISQSES
+188 ALIATSDS
-196 AYITIQS
+196 AYITIES
-203 SKIILDE
+203 DKIILDE

-219 INGLNTEFAAGTKV
+219 INASKTEFVPGSMV
-233 IDKAIMAED
+233 IDKAVMAED
-242 CNNISLDNI
+242 CDNISLDYFK
-251 VLDNGGYNYAL
+251 LENGGYNYAL
-262 YLIRT
+262 YIIRT

-289 ACTNFIMKDNNVSYN
+289 TCTNFVMLDNNVTYN
-304 GNGAVFMNGN
+304 GNGGVFLNGN
-314 ISNGIIQNNDVEEN
+314 ISNGIIKNNDIEEN
-328 FGTRNLTAG
+328 YGTRNLTAG
-337 IVMTSMTIDDYY
+337 MVMTSMTIDDYY

-378 HNNSSGIYS
+378 RNNSSGVYS
-387 DGAYNIYILEN
+387 DGAYNIYIIEN

-445 FGRLEDTSSPAKLP
+445 FGRLEDGSSPAKLP
-459 GISIDNSAYNIII
+459 GISIDNSAYNIIL
-472 NNTVNQNYG
+472 NNNVNQNYG
-481 SGVKSVRS
+481 SGIKSVRS

-497 NTISDNNYGQNE
+497 NTVSDNNYGENE

-545 VTGAD
+545 VTGPD
-550 YSGIFLAE
+550 YAGVFLE
-558 DSYCNDVF
+558 IESYCNDVF
-566 DNIIMNSEKFAIEC
+566 DNVIMGSEKFAIEC
-580 HSTLFNSIVNNIMN
+580 HSTLFNSIVNNTLN
-594 QDVLNLYVN
+594 QEVLNLYGH

>member
-1 MYSAEWMIIVNNRNK
+1 MNNRNK
-16 KKKYRIIAVLAVLYI
+16 KKKYRIIAVVAVLYL
-31 ALVVGLLARDKILNI
+31 ALVAGILARDKILNI
-46 VPESSMLITNKQN
+46 VPQSSMLKTSEQD
-59 TTEEDRKKAEEE
+59 TTAEDKKKEEE
-71 KAALETKKKENY
+71 AKAALEAEKKDNY
-83 NKVMQNLTY
+83 NKVMQSLTY
-92 DINTAPMKIDE
+92 DINTAPIKIDE
-103 ADCVS
+103 ADC
-108 IIQDNSLPSLSRMNE
+108 ISLIKENNLPALSRMSE
-123 GDTKKYMSELQVLKK
+123 EDTKKYMSELQVLKK
-138 IETLGI
+138 IEKLGI
-144 DTAQLETP
+144 DPAQFETP

-159 YNTVDYIMN
+159 YNTVDNAIN
-168 NRNKYQNNIQ
+168 NRTKYQNDVR
-178 FNGSKASELN
+178 FNGSTASELN
-188 SLISQSES
+188 ALIAISDS
-196 AYITIQS
+196 AYITIES
-203 SKIILDE
+203 DKIILDE

-219 INGLNTEFAAGTKV
+219 INASKTEFVPGSMV
-233 IDKAIMAED
+233 IDKAVMAED
-242 CNNISLDNI
+242 CDNISLDYFK
-251 VLDNGGYNYAL
+251 LENGGYNYAL
-262 YLIRT
+262 YIIRT

-289 ACTNFIMKDNNVSYN
+289 TCTNFVMLDNNVTYN
-304 GNGAVFMNGN
+304 GNGGVFLNGN
-314 ISNGIIQNNDVEEN
+314 ISNGIIKNNDIEEN
-328 FGTRNLTAG
+328 YGTRNLTAG
-337 IVMTSMTIDDYY
+337 MVMTSMTIDDYY

-378 HNNSSGIYS
+378 HNNSSGVYS
-387 DGAYNIYILEN
+387 DGAYNIYIIEN

-445 FGRLEDTSSPAKLP
+445 FGRLEDGSSPAKLP
-459 GISIDNSAYNIII
+459 GISIDNSAYNIIL
-472 NNTVNQNYG
+472 NNNVNQNYG
-481 SGVKSVRS
+481 SGIKSVRS

-497 NTISDNNYGQNE
+497 NTVSDNNYGENE

-545 VTGAD
+545 VTGPD
-550 YSGIFLAE
+550 YAGVFLE
-558 DSYCNDVF
+558 IESYCNDVF
-566 DNIIMNSEKFAIEC
+566 DNVIMGSEKFAIEC
-580 HSTLFNSIVNNIMN
+580 HSTLFNSIVNNTLN
-594 QDVLNLYVN
+594 QEVLNLYGH

>member
-1 MYSAEWMIIVNNRNK
+1 MNNRNK
-16 KKKYRIIAVLAVLYI
+16 KKKYRIIAVVAVLYL
-31 ALVVGLLARDKILNI
+31 ALVAGILARDKILNI
-46 VPESSMLITNKQN
+46 VPQSSMLKTSEQD
-59 TTEEDRKKAEEE
+59 TTAEDKKKAEEA
-71 KAALETKKKENY
+71 KAALEAEKKDNY
-83 NKVMQNLTY
+83 NKVMQSLTY
-92 DINTAPMKIDE
+92 DINTAPIKIDE
-103 ADCVS
+103 ADC
-108 IIQDNSLPSLSRMNE
+108 ISLIKENNLPALSRMSE
-123 GDTKKYMSELQVLKK
+123 EDTKKYMSELQVLKK
-138 IETLGI
+138 IEKLGI
-144 DTAQLETP
+144 DPAQFETP

-159 YNTVDYIMN
+159 YNTVDNAIN
-168 NRNKYQNNIQ
+168 NRTKYQNDVR
-178 FNGSKASELN
+178 FNGSTASELN
-188 SLISQSES
+188 ALIATSDS
-196 AYITIQS
+196 AYITIES
-203 SKIILDE
+203 DKIILDE

-219 INGLNTEFAAGTKV
+219 INASKTEFVPGSMV
-233 IDKAIMAED
+233 IDKAVMAED
-242 CNNISLDNI
+242 CDNISLDYFK
-251 VLDNGGYNYAL
+251 LENGGYNYAL
-262 YLIRT
+262 YIIRT

-289 ACTNFIMKDNNVSYN
+289 TCTNFVMLDNNITYN
-304 GNGAVFMNGN
+304 GNGGVFLNGN
-314 ISNGIIQNNDVEEN
+314 ISNGIIKNNDIEEN
-328 FGTRNLTAG
+328 YGTRNLTAG
-337 IVMTSMTIDDYY
+337 MVMTSMTIDDYY

-378 HNNSSGIYS
+378 RNNSSGVYS
-387 DGAYNIYILEN
+387 DGAYNIYIIEN

-445 FGRLEDTSSPAKLP
+445 FGRLEDGSSPAKLP
-459 GISIDNSAYNIII
+459 GISIDNSAYNIIL
-472 NNTVNQNYG
+472 NNNVNQNYG
-481 SGVKSVRS
+481 SGIKSVRS

-497 NTISDNNYGQNE
+497 NTVSDNNYGENE

-545 VTGAD
+545 VTGPD
-550 YSGIFLAE
+550 YAGVFLE
-558 DSYCNDVF
+558 IESYCNDVF
-566 DNIIMNSEKFAIEC
+566 DNVIMGSEKFAIEC
-580 HSTLFNSIVNNIMN
+580 HSTLFNSIVNNTLN
-594 QDVLNLYVN
+594 QEVLNLYGH

>member
-1 MYSAEWMIIVNNRNK
+1 MNNRNK
-16 KKKYRIIAVLAVLYI
+16 KKKYRIIAVVAVLYL
-31 ALVVGLLARDKILNI
+31 ALVAGILARDKILNI
-46 VPESSMLITNKQN
+46 VPQSSMLKTSEQD
-59 TTEEDRKKAEEE
+59 TTAEDKKKAEEA
-71 KAALETKKKENY
+71 KAALEAEKKDNY
-83 NKVMQNLTY
+83 NKVMQSLTY
-92 DINTAPMKIDE
+92 DINTAPIKIDE
-103 ADCVS
+103 ADC
-108 IIQDNSLPSLSRMNE
+108 ISLIKENNLPALSRMSE
-123 GDTKKYMSELQVLKK
+123 EDTKKYMSELQVLKK
-138 IETLGI
+138 IEKLGI
-144 DTAQLETP
+144 DPAQFETP

-159 YNTVDYIMN
+159 YNTVDNTIN
-168 NRNKYQNNIQ
+168 NRTKYQNDVR
-178 FNGSKASELN
+178 FNGSTASELN
-188 SLISQSES
+188 ALIATSDS
-196 AYITIQS
+196 AYITIES
-203 SKIILDE
+203 DKIILDE

-219 INGLNTEFAAGTKV
+219 INASKTEFVPGSMV
-233 IDKAIMAED
+233 IDKAVMAED
-242 CNNISLDNI
+242 CDNISLDYFK
-251 VLDNGGYNYAL
+251 LENGGYNYAL
-262 YLIRT
+262 YIIRT

-289 ACTNFIMKDNNVSYN
+289 TCTNFVMLDNNVTYN
-304 GNGAVFMNGN
+304 GNGGVFLNGN
-314 ISNGIIQNNDVEEN
+314 ISNGIIKNNDIEEN
-328 FGTRNLTAG
+328 YGTRNLTAG
-337 IVMTSMTIDDYY
+337 MVMTSMTIDDYY

-378 HNNSSGIYS
+378 HNNSSGVYS
-387 DGAYNIYILEN
+387 DGAYNIYIIEN

-445 FGRLEDTSSPAKLP
+445 FGRLEDGSSPAKLP
-459 GISIDNSAYNIII
+459 GISIDNSAYNIIL
-472 NNTVNQNYG
+472 NNNVNQNYG
-481 SGVKSVRS
+481 SGIKSVRS

-497 NTISDNNYGQNE
+497 NTVSDNNYGENE

-545 VTGAD
+545 VTGPD
-550 YSGIFLAE
+550 YAGVFLE
-558 DSYCNDVF
+558 IESYCNDVF
-566 DNIIMNSEKFAIEC
+566 DNVIMGSEKFAIEC
-580 HSTLFNSIVNNIMN
+580 HSTLFNSIVNNTLN
-594 QDVLNLYVN
+594 QEVLNLYGH

>member
-1 MYSAEWMIIVNNRNK
+1 MNNRNK
-16 KKKYRIIAVLAVLYI
+16 KKKYRIIAVVAVLYL
-31 ALVVGLLARDKILNI
+31 ALVAGILARDKILNI
-46 VPESSMLITNKQN
+46 VPQSSMLKTSEQD
-59 TTEEDRKKAEEE
+59 TTAEDKKKAEEA
-71 KAALETKKKENY
+71 KAALEAEKKDNY
-83 NKVMQNLTY
+83 NKVMQSLAY
-92 DINTAPMKIDE
+92 DINTAPIKIDE
-103 ADCVS
+103 ADC
-108 IIQDNSLPSLSRMNE
+108 ISLIKENNLPALSRMSE
-123 GDTKKYMSELQVLKK
+123 EDTKKYMSELQVLKK
-138 IETLGI
+138 IEKLGI
-144 DTAQLETP
+144 DPAQFETP

-159 YNTVDYIMN
+159 YNTVDNTIN
-168 NRNKYQNNIQ
+168 NRTKYQNDVR
-178 FNGSKASELN
+178 FNGSTASELN
-188 SLISQSES
+188 AVIATSDS
-196 AYITIQS
+196 AYITIES
-203 SKIILDE
+203 DKIILDE

-219 INGLNTEFAAGTKV
+219 INASKTEFVPGSMV
-233 IDKAIMAED
+233 IDKAVMAED
-242 CNNISLDNI
+242 CDNISLDYFK
-251 VLDNGGYNYAL
+251 LENGGYNYAL
-262 YLIRT
+262 YIIRT

-289 ACTNFIMKDNNVSYN
+289 TCTNFVMLDNNVTYN
-304 GNGAVFMNGN
+304 GNGGVFLNGN
-314 ISNGIIQNNDVEEN
+314 ISNGIIKNNDIEEN
-328 FGTRNLTAG
+328 YGTRNLTAG
-337 IVMTSMTIDDYY
+337 MVMTSMTIDDYY

-378 HNNSSGIYS
+378 RNNSSGVYS
-387 DGAYNIYILEN
+387 DGAYNIYIIEN

-445 FGRLEDTSSPAKLP
+445 FGRLEDGSSPAKLP
-459 GISIDNSAYNIII
+459 GISIDNSAYNIIL
-472 NNTVNQNYG
+472 NNNVNQNYG
-481 SGVKSVRS
+481 SGIKSVRS

-497 NTISDNNYGQNE
+497 NTVSDNNYGENE

-545 VTGAD
+545 VTGPD
-550 YSGIFLAE
+550 YAGVFLE
-558 DSYCNDVF
+558 IESYCNDVF
-566 DNIIMNSEKFAIEC
+566 DNVIMGSEKFAIEC
-580 HSTLFNSIVNNIMN
+580 HSTLFNSIVNNTLN
-594 QDVLNLYVN
+594 QEVLNLYGH

>member
-1 MYSAEWMIIVNNRNK
+1 MNNRNK
-16 KKKYRIIAVLAVLYI
+16 KKKYRIIAVVAVLYL
-31 ALVVGLLARDKILNI
+31 ALVAGILARDKVLNI
-46 VPESSMLITNKQN
+46 VPQSSMLITNKQD
-59 TTEEDRKKAEEE
+59 TTAEDKKKAEEA
-71 KAALETKKKENY
+71 KAALEAEKKDNY
-83 NKVMQNLTY
+83 NKVMQSLTY
-92 DINTAPMKIDE
+92 DINTAPIKIDE
-103 ADCVS
+103 ADCIS
-108 IIQDNSLPSLSRMNE
+108 LIKENNLPSLSRMSE
-123 GDTKKYMSELQVLKK
+123 EDTKKYMSELQVLKK
-138 IETLGI
+138 IEKLGI
-144 DTAQLETP
+144 DPAQFETP

-159 YNTVDYIMN
+159 YNTVDNTIN
-168 NRNKYQNNIQ
+168 NRTKYQNDVR
-178 FNGSKASELN
+178 FNGSTASELN
-188 SLISQSES
+188 ALIATSDS
-196 AYITIQS
+196 AYITIES
-203 SKIILDE
+203 DKIILDE

-219 INGLNTEFAAGTKV
+219 INASKTEFVPGSMV
-233 IDKAIMAED
+233 IDKAVMAED
-242 CNNISLDNI
+242 CDNISLDYFK
-251 VLDNGGYNYAL
+251 LENGGYNYAL
-262 YLIRT
+262 YIIRT

-289 ACTNFIMKDNNVSYN
+289 TCTNFVMLDNNVTYN
-304 GNGAVFMNGN
+304 GNGGVFLNGN
-314 ISNGIIQNNDVEEN
+314 ISNGIIKNNDIEEN
-328 FGTRNLTAG
+328 YGTRNLTAG
-337 IVMTSMTIDDYY
+337 MVMTSMAIDDYY

-387 DGAYNIYILEN
+387 DGAYNIYIIEN

-445 FGRLEDTSSPAKLP
+445 FGRLEDGSSPAKLP
-459 GISIDNSAYNIII
+459 GISIDNSAYNIIL
-472 NNTVNQNYG
+472 NNNVNQNYG
-481 SGVKSVRS
+481 SGIKSVRS

-497 NTISDNNYGQNE
+497 NTVSDNNYGENE

-545 VTGAD
+545 VTGPD
-550 YSGIFLAE
+550 YAGVFLE
-558 DSYCNDVF
+558 IESYCNDVF
-566 DNIIMNSEKFAIEC
+566 DNVIMGSEKFAIEC
-580 HSTLFNSIVNNIMN
+580 HSTLFNSIVNNTLN
-594 QDVLNLYVN
+594 QEVLNLYGH

>member
-1 MYSAEWMIIVNNRNK
+1 MNNRNK
-16 KKKYRIIAVLAVLYI
+16 KKKYRIIAVVAVLYL
-31 ALVVGLLARDKILNI
+31 ALVAGILARDKILNI
-46 VPESSMLITNKQN
+46 VPQSSMLKTSEQDK
-59 TTEEDRKKAEEE
+59 TAEDKKKAEEA
-71 KAALETKKKENY
+71 KAALEAEKKDNY
-83 NKVMQNLTY
+83 NKVMQSLTY
-92 DINTAPMKIDE
+92 DINTAPIKIDE
-103 ADCVS
+103 ADCIS
-108 IIQDNSLPSLSRMNE
+108 LIKENNLPSLSRMSE
-123 GDTKKYMSELQVLKK
+123 EDTKKYMSELQVLKK
-138 IETLGI
+138 IEKLGI
-144 DTAQLETP
+144 DPAQFETP

-159 YNTVDYIMN
+159 YNTVDNAIN
-168 NRNKYQNNIQ
+168 NRTKYQNDVR
-178 FNGSKASELN
+178 FNGSTASELN
-188 SLISQSES
+188 ALIATSDS
-196 AYITIQS
+196 AYITIES
-203 SKIILDE
+203 DKIILDE

-219 INGLNTEFAAGTKV
+219 INASKTEFVPGSMV
-233 IDKAIMAED
+233 IDKAVMAED
-242 CNNISLDNI
+242 CDNISLDYFK
-251 VLDNGGYNYAL
+251 LENGGYNYAL
-262 YLIRT
+262 YIIRT

-274 CTFSKSTYKGLVVMG
+274 CTFSKSTYKGIVVMG
-289 ACTNFIMKDNNVSYN
+289 TCTNFVMLDNNVTYN
-304 GNGAVFMNGN
+304 GNGGVFLNGN
-314 ISNGIIQNNDVEEN
+314 ISNGIIKNNDIEEN
-328 FGTRNLTAG
+328 YGTRNLTAG
-337 IVMTSMTIDDYY
+337 MVMTSMTIDDYY

-387 DGAYNIYILEN
+387 DGAYNIYIIEN

-445 FGRLEDTSSPAKLP
+445 FGRLEDGSSPAKLP
-459 GISIDNSAYNIII
+459 GISIDNSAYNIIL
-472 NNTVNQNYG
+472 NNNVNQNYG
-481 SGVKSVRS
+481 SGIKSVRS

-497 NTISDNNYGQNE
+497 NTVSDNNYGENE

-545 VTGAD
+545 VTGPD
-550 YSGIFLAE
+550 YAGVFLE
-558 DSYCNDVF
+558 IESYCNDVF
-566 DNIIMNSEKFAIEC
+566 DNVIMGSEKFAIEC
-580 HSTLFNSIVNNIMN
+580 HSTLFNSIVNNTLN
-594 QDVLNLYVN
+594 QEVLNLYGH

>member
-1 MYSAEWMIIVNNRNK
+1 MNNRNK
-16 KKKYRIIAVLAVLYI
+16 KKKYRIIAVVAVLYL
-31 ALVVGLLARDKILNI
+31 ALVAGILARDKILNI
-46 VPESSMLITNKQN
+46 VPQSSMLKTSEQD
-59 TTEEDRKKAEEE
+59 TTAEDKKKAEEA
-71 KAALETKKKENY
+71 KAALEAEKKDNY
-83 NKVMQNLTY
+83 NKVMQSLTY
-92 DINTAPMKIDE
+92 DINTAPIKIDE
-103 ADCVS
+103 ADCIS
-108 IIQDNSLPSLSRMNE
+108 IIKENNLPSLSRMSE
-123 GDTKKYMSELQVLKK
+123 EDTKKYMSELQVLKK
-138 IETLGI
+138 IEKLGI
-144 DTAQLETP
+144 DPAQFETP

-159 YNTVDYIMN
+159 YNTVDNTIN
-168 NRNKYQNNIQ
+168 NRTKYQNDVR
-178 FNGSKASELN
+178 FNGSTASELN
-188 SLISQSES
+188 AVIATSDS
-196 AYITIQS
+196 AYITIES
-203 SKIILDE
+203 DKIILDE

-219 INGLNTEFAAGTKV
+219 INASKTEFVPGSMV
-233 IDKAIMAED
+233 IDKAVMAED
-242 CNNISLDNI
+242 CDNISLDYFK
-251 VLDNGGYNYAL
+251 LENGGYNYAL
-262 YLIRT
+262 YIIRT

-289 ACTNFIMKDNNVSYN
+289 TCTNFVMLDNNVTYN
-304 GNGAVFMNGN
+304 GNGGVFLNGN
-314 ISNGIIQNNDVEEN
+314 ISNGIIKNNDIEEN
-328 FGTRNLTAG
+328 YGTRNLTAG
-337 IVMTSMTIDDYY
+337 MVMTSMTIDDYY

-387 DGAYNIYILEN
+387 DGAYNIYIIEN

-445 FGRLEDTSSPAKLP
+445 FGRLEDGSSPAKLP
-459 GISIDNSAYNIII
+459 GISIDNSAYNIIL
-472 NNTVNQNYG
+472 NNNVNQNYG
-481 SGVKSVRS
+481 SGIKSVRS

-497 NTISDNNYGQNE
+497 NTVSDNNYGENE

-545 VTGAD
+545 VTGPD
-550 YSGIFLAE
+550 YAGVFLE
-558 DSYCNDVF
+558 IESYCNDVF
-566 DNIIMNSEKFAIEC
+566 DNVIMGSEKFAIEC
-580 HSTLFNSIVNNIMN
+580 HSTLFNSIVNNTLN
-594 QDVLNLYVN
+594 QEVLNLYGH

>member
-1 MYSAEWMIIVNNRNK
+1 VNNRNK
-16 KKKYRIIAVLAVLYI
+16 KKKYRIIAVVAVLYL
-31 ALVVGLLARDKILNI
+31 ALVAGILARDKILNI
-46 VPESSMLITNKQN
+46 VPQSSMLKTSEQD
-59 TTEEDRKKAEEE
+59 TTAEDKKKAEEA
-71 KAALETKKKENY
+71 KAALEAEKKDNY
-83 NKVMQNLTY
+83 NKVMQSLTY
-92 DINTAPMKIDE
+92 DINTAPIKIDE
-103 ADCVS
+103 ADC
-108 IIQDNSLPSLSRMNE
+108 ISLIKENNLPALSRMSE
-123 GDTKKYMSELQVLKK
+123 EDTKKYMSELQVLKK
-138 IETLGI
+138 IEKLGI
-144 DTAQLETP
+144 DPAQFETP

-159 YNTVDYIMN
+159 YNTVDNIIN
-168 NRNKYQNNIQ
+168 NRTKYQNDVR
-178 FNGSKASELN
+178 FNGSTASELN
-188 SLISQSES
+188 AVIATSDS
-196 AYITIQS
+196 AYITIES
-203 SKIILDE
+203 DKIILDE

-219 INGLNTEFAAGTKV
+219 INASKTEFVPGSMV
-233 IDKAIMAED
+233 IDKAVMAED
-242 CNNISLDNI
+242 CDNISLDYFK
-251 VLDNGGYNYAL
+251 LENGGYNYAL
-262 YLIRT
+262 YIIRT

-289 ACTNFIMKDNNVSYN
+289 TCTNFVMLDNNVTYN
-304 GNGAVFMNGN
+304 GNGGVFLNGN
-314 ISNGIIQNNDVEEN
+314 ISNGIIKNNDIEEN
-328 FGTRNLTAG
+328 YGTRNLTAG
-337 IVMTSMTIDDYY
+337 MVMTSMTIDDYY

-378 HNNSSGIYS
+378 RNNSSGVYS
-387 DGAYNIYILEN
+387 DGAYNIYIIEN

-445 FGRLEDTSSPAKLP
+445 FGRLEDGSSPAKLP
-459 GISIDNSAYNIII
+459 GISIDNSAYNIIL
-472 NNTVNQNYG
+472 NNNVNQNYG
-481 SGVKSVRS
+481 SGIKSVRS

-497 NTISDNNYGQNE
+497 NTVSDNNYGENE

-545 VTGAD
+545 VTGPD
-550 YSGIFLAE
+550 YAGVFLE
-558 DSYCNDVF
+558 IESYCNDVF
-566 DNIIMNSEKFAIEC
+566 DNVIMGSEKFAIEC
-580 HSTLFNSIVNNIMN
+580 HSTLFNSIVNNTLN
-594 QDVLNLYVN
+594 QEVLNLYGH

>member
-1 MYSAEWMIIVNNRNK
+1 MNNRNK
-16 KKKYRIIAVLAVLYI
+16 KKKYRIIAVVAVLYL
-31 ALVVGLLARDKILNI
+31 ALVAGILARDKILNI
-46 VPESSMLITNKQN
+46 VPQSSMLKTSEQD
-59 TTEEDRKKAEEE
+59 TTAEDKKKEEE
-71 KAALETKKKENY
+71 AKAALEAEKKDNY
-83 NKVMQNLTY
+83 NKVMQSLTY
-92 DINTAPMKIDE
+92 DINTAPIKIDE
-103 ADCVS
+103 ADCIS
-108 IIQDNSLPSLSRMNE
+108 LIKENNLPSLSRMSE
-123 GDTKKYMSELQVLKK
+123 EDTKKYMSELQVLKK
-138 IETLGI
+138 IEKLGI
-144 DTAQLETP
+144 DPAQFETP

-159 YNTVDYIMN
+159 YNTVDNAIN
-168 NRNKYQNNIQ
+168 NRTKYQNDVR
-178 FNGSKASELN
+178 FNGSTASELN
-188 SLISQSES
+188 ALIATSDS
-196 AYITIQS
+196 AYITIES
-203 SKIILDE
+203 DKIILDE

-219 INGLNTEFAAGTKV
+219 INASKTEFVPGSMV
-233 IDKAIMAED
+233 IDKAVMAED
-242 CNNISLDNI
+242 CDNISLDYFK
-251 VLDNGGYNYAL
+251 LENGGYNYAL
-262 YLIRT
+262 YIIRT

-289 ACTNFIMKDNNVSYN
+289 TCTNFVMLDNNVTYN
-304 GNGAVFMNGN
+304 GNGGVFLNGN
-314 ISNGIIQNNDVEEN
+314 ISNGIIKNNDIEEN
-328 FGTRNLTAG
+328 YGTRNLTAG
-337 IVMTSMTIDDYY
+337 MVMTSMTIDDYY

-378 HNNSSGIYS
+378 HNNSSGVYS
-387 DGAYNIYILEN
+387 DGAYNIYIIEN

-445 FGRLEDTSSPAKLP
+445 FGRLEDGSSPAKLP
-459 GISIDNSAYNIII
+459 GISIDNSAYNIIL
-472 NNTVNQNYG
+472 NNNVNQNYG
-481 SGVKSVRS
+481 SGIKSVRS

-497 NTISDNNYGQNE
+497 NTVSDNNYGENE

-545 VTGAD
+545 VTGPD
-550 YSGIFLAE
+550 YAGVFLE
-558 DSYCNDVF
+558 IESYCNDVF
-566 DNIIMNSEKFAIEC
+566 DNVIMGSEKFAIEC
-580 HSTLFNSIVNNIMN
+580 HSTLFNSIVNNTLN
-594 QDVLNLYVN
+594 QEVLNLYGH

>member
-1 MYSAEWMIIVNNRNK
+1 MNNRNK
-16 KKKYRIIAVLAVLYI
+16 KKKYRIIAVVAVLYL
-31 ALVVGLLARDKILNI
+31 ALVAGILARDKILNI
-46 VPESSMLITNKQN
+46 VPQSSMLKTSEQD
-59 TTEEDRKKAEEE
+59 TTAEDKKKAEEA
-71 KAALETKKKENY
+71 KAALEAEKKDNY
-83 NKVMQNLTY
+83 NKVMQSLTY
-92 DINTAPMKIDE
+92 DIDTAPMKIDE

-108 IIQDNSLPSLSRMNE
+108 IIKENNLPSLSRMSE
-123 GDTKKYMSELQVLKK
+123 EDTKKYMSELQVLKK
-138 IETLGI
+138 IEKLGI
-144 DTAQLETP
+144 DPAQFEMP

-159 YNTVDYIMN
+159 YNTVDNTIN
-168 NRNKYQNNIQ
+168 NRTKYQNDVR
-178 FNGSKASELN
+178 FNGSTASELN
-188 SLISQSES
+188 ALIATSDS
-196 AYITIQS
+196 AYITIES
-203 SKIILDE
+203 DKIILDE

-219 INGLNTEFAAGTKV
+219 INASKTEFVPGSMV
-233 IDKAIMAED
+233 IDKAVMAED
-242 CNNISLDNI
+242 CDNISLDYFK
-251 VLDNGGYNYAL
+251 LENGGYNYAL
-262 YLIRT
+262 YIIRT

-289 ACTNFIMKDNNVSYN
+289 TCTNFVMLDNNVTYN
-304 GNGAVFMNGN
+304 GNGGVFLNGN
-314 ISNGIIQNNDVEEN
+314 ISNGIIKNNDIEEN
-328 FGTRNLTAG
+328 YGTRNLTAG
-337 IVMTSMTIDDYY
+337 MVMTSMTIDDYY

-378 HNNSSGIYS
+378 RNNSSGVYS
-387 DGAYNIYILEN
+387 DGAYNIYIIEN

-445 FGRLEDTSSPAKLP
+445 FGRLEDGSSPAKLP
-459 GISIDNSAYNIII
+459 GISIDNSAYNIIL
-472 NNTVNQNYG
+472 NNNVNQNYG
-481 SGVKSVRS
+481 SGIKSVRS

-497 NTISDNNYGQNE
+497 NTVSDNNYGENE

-545 VTGAD
+545 VTGPD
-550 YSGIFLAE
+550 YAGVFLE
-558 DSYCNDVF
+558 IESYCNDVF
-566 DNIIMNSEKFAIEC
+566 DNVIMGSEKFAIEC
-580 HSTLFNSIVNNIMN
+580 HSTLFNSIVNNTLN
-594 QDVLNLYVN
+594 QEVLNLYGH

>member
-1 MYSAEWMIIVNNRNK
+1 VNNRNK
-16 KKKYRIIAVLAVLYI
+16 KKKYRIIAVVAVLYL
-31 ALVVGLLARDKILNI
+31 ALVAGILARDKILNI
-46 VPESSMLITNKQN
+46 VPQSSMLKTSEQD
-59 TTEEDRKKAEEE
+59 TTAEDKKKAEEA
-71 KAALETKKKENY
+71 KAALEAEKKDNY
-83 NKVMQNLTY
+83 NKVMQSLTY
-92 DINTAPMKIDE
+92 DINTAPIKIDE
-103 ADCVS
+103 ADC
-108 IIQDNSLPSLSRMNE
+108 ISLIKENNLPALSRMSE
-123 GDTKKYMSELQVLKK
+123 EDTKKYMSELQVLKK
-138 IETLGI
+138 IEKLGI
-144 DTAQLETP
+144 DPAQFETP

-159 YNTVDYIMN
+159 YNTVDNIIN
-168 NRNKYQNNIQ
+168 NRTKYQNDVR
-178 FNGSKASELN
+178 FNGSTASELN
-188 SLISQSES
+188 AVIATSDS
-196 AYITIQS
+196 AYITIES
-203 SKIILDE
+203 DKIILDE

-219 INGLNTEFAAGTKV
+219 INASKTEFVPGSMV
-233 IDKAIMAED
+233 IDKAVMAED
-242 CNNISLDNI
+242 CDNISLDYFK
-251 VLDNGGYNYAL
+251 LENGGYNYAL
-262 YLIRT
+262 YIIRT

-289 ACTNFIMKDNNVSYN
+289 TCTNFVMLDNNVTYN
-304 GNGAVFMNGN
+304 GNGGVFLNGN
-314 ISNGIIQNNDVEEN
+314 ISNGIIKNNDIEEN
-328 FGTRNLTAG
+328 YGTRNLTAG
-337 IVMTSMTIDDYY
+337 MVMTSMTIDY

-378 HNNSSGIYS
+378 RNNSSGVYS
-387 DGAYNIYILEN
+387 DGAYNIYIIEN

-445 FGRLEDTSSPAKLP
+445 FGRLEDGSSPAKLP
-459 GISIDNSAYNIII
+459 GISIDNSAYNIIL
-472 NNTVNQNYG
+472 NNNVNQNYG
-481 SGVKSVRS
+481 SGIKSVRS

-497 NTISDNNYGQNE
+497 NTVSDNNYGENE

-545 VTGAD
+545 VTGPD
-550 YSGIFLAE
+550 YAGVFLE
-558 DSYCNDVF
+558 IESYCNDVF
-566 DNIIMNSEKFAIEC
+566 DNVIMGSEKFAIEC
-580 HSTLFNSIVNNIMN
+580 HSTLFNSIVNNTLN
-594 QDVLNLYVN
+594 QEVLNLYGH

>member
-1 MYSAEWMIIVNNRNK
+1 MNNRNK
-16 KKKYRIIAVLAVLYI
+16 KKKYRIIAVVAVLYL
-31 ALVVGLLARDKILNI
+31 ALVAGILARDKILNI
-46 VPESSMLITNKQN
+46 VPQSSMLKTSEQD
-59 TTEEDRKKAEEE
+59 TTAEDKKKAEEA
-71 KAALETKKKENY
+71 KAALEAEKKDNY
-83 NKVMQNLTY
+83 NKVMQSLTY
-92 DINTAPMKIDE
+92 DINTAPIKIDE
-103 ADCVS
+103 ADCIS
-108 IIQDNSLPSLSRMNE
+108 LIKENNLPSLSRMSE
-123 GDTKKYMSELQVLKK
+123 EDTKKYMSELQVLKK
-138 IETLGI
+138 IEKLGI
-144 DTAQLETP
+144 DPAQFETP

-159 YNTVDYIMN
+159 YNTVDNAIN
-168 NRNKYQNNIQ
+168 NRTKYQNDVR
-178 FNGSKASELN
+178 FNGSTASELN
-188 SLISQSES
+188 ALIATSDS
-196 AYITIQS
+196 AYITIES
-203 SKIILDE
+203 DKIILDE

-219 INGLNTEFAAGTKV
+219 INASKTEFVPGSMV
-233 IDKAIMAED
+233 IDKAVMAED
-242 CNNISLDNI
+242 CDNISLDYFK
-251 VLDNGGYNYAL
+251 LENGGYNYAL
-262 YLIRT
+262 YIIRT

-274 CTFSKSTYKGLVVMG
+274 CTFSKSTYKGIVVMG
-289 ACTNFIMKDNNVSYN
+289 TCTNFVMLDNNVTYN
-304 GNGAVFMNGN
+304 GNGGVFLNGN
-314 ISNGIIQNNDVEEN
+314 ISNGIIKNNDIEEN
-328 FGTRNLTAG
+328 YGTRNLTAG
-337 IVMTSMTIDDYY
+337 MVMTSMTIDDYY

-387 DGAYNIYILEN
+387 DGAYNIYIIEN

-445 FGRLEDTSSPAKLP
+445 FGRLEDGSSPAKLP
-459 GISIDNSAYNIII
+459 GISIDNSAYNIIL
-472 NNTVNQNYG
+472 NNNVNQNYG
-481 SGVKSVRS
+481 SGIKSVRS

-497 NTISDNNYGQNE
+497 NTVSDNNYGENE

-545 VTGAD
+545 VTGPD
-550 YSGIFLAE
+550 YAGVFLE
-558 DSYCNDVF
+558 IESYCNDVF
-566 DNIIMNSEKFAIEC
+566 DNVIMGSEKFAIEC
-580 HSTLFNSIVNNIMN
+580 HSTLFNSIVNNTLN
-594 QDVLNLYVN
+594 QEVLNLYGH

>member
-1 MYSAEWMIIVNNRNK
+1 MNNRNK
-16 KKKYRIIAVLAVLYI
+16 KKKYRIIAVVAVLYL
-31 ALVVGLLARDKILNI
+31 ALVAGILARDKILNI
-46 VPESSMLITNKQN
+46 VPQSSMLKTSEQD
-59 TTEEDRKKAEEE
+59 TTAEDKKKAEEA
-71 KAALETKKKENY
+71 KAALEAEKKDNY
-83 NKVMQNLTY
+83 NKVMQSLTY
-92 DINTAPMKIDE
+92 DINTAPIKIDE
-103 ADCVS
+103 ADCIS
-108 IIQDNSLPSLSRMNE
+108 LIKENNLPSLSRMSE
-123 GDTKKYMSELQVLKK
+123 EDTKKYMSELQVLKK
-138 IETLGI
+138 IEKLGI
-144 DTAQLETP
+144 DPAQFETP

-159 YNTVDYIMN
+159 YNTVDNTIN
-168 NRNKYQNNIQ
+168 NRTKYQNDVR
-178 FNGSKASELN
+178 FNGSTASELN
-188 SLISQSES
+188 ALIATSDS
-196 AYITIQS
+196 AYITIES
-203 SKIILDE
+203 DKIILDE

-219 INGLNTEFAAGTKV
+219 INASKTEFVPGSMV
-233 IDKAIMAED
+233 IDKAVMAED
-242 CNNISLDNI
+242 CDNISLDYFK
-251 VLDNGGYNYAL
+251 LENGGYNYAL
-262 YLIRT
+262 YIIRT

-289 ACTNFIMKDNNVSYN
+289 TCTNFVMLDNNVTYN
-304 GNGAVFMNGN
+304 GNGGVFLNGN
-314 ISNGIIQNNDVEEN
+314 ISNGIIKNNDIEEN
-328 FGTRNLTAG
+328 YGTRNLTAG
-337 IVMTSMTIDDYY
+337 MVMTSMTIDDYY

-378 HNNSSGIYS
+378 RNNSSGVYS
-387 DGAYNIYILEN
+387 DGAYNIYIIEN

-445 FGRLEDTSSPAKLP
+445 FGRLEDGSSPAKLP
-459 GISIDNSAYNIII
+459 GISIDNSAYNIIL
-472 NNTVNQNYG
+472 NNNVNQNYG
-481 SGVKSVRS
+481 SGIKSVRS

-497 NTISDNNYGQNE
+497 NTVSDNNYGENE

-545 VTGAD
+545 VTGPD
-550 YSGIFLAE
+550 YAGVFLE
-558 DSYCNDVF
+558 IESYCNDVF
-566 DNIIMNSEKFAIEC
+566 DNVIMGSEKFAIEC
-580 HSTLFNSIVNNIMN
+580 HSTLFNSIVNNTLN
-594 QDVLNLYVN
+594 QEVLNLYGH

>member
-1 MYSAEWMIIVNNRNK
+1 MNNRNK
-16 KKKYRIIAVLAVLYI
+16 KKKYRIIAVVAVLYL
-31 ALVVGLLARDKILNI
+31 ALVAGILARDKILNI
-46 VPESSMLITNKQN
+46 VPQSSMLKTSEQD
-59 TTEEDRKKAEEE
+59 TTAEDKKKAEEA
-71 KAALETKKKENY
+71 KAALEAEKKDNY
-83 NKVMQNLTY
+83 NKVMQSLTY
-92 DINTAPMKIDE
+92 DINTAPIKIDE
-103 ADCVS
+103 ADC
-108 IIQDNSLPSLSRMNE
+108 ISLIKENNLPALSRMSE
-123 GDTKKYMSELQVLKK
+123 EDTKKYMSELQVLKK
-138 IETLGI
+138 IEKLGI
-144 DTAQLETP
+144 DPAQFETP

-159 YNTVDYIMN
+159 YNTVDNIIN
-168 NRNKYQNNIQ
+168 NRTKYQNDVR
-178 FNGSKASELN
+178 FNGSTASELN
-188 SLISQSES
+188 AVIATSDS
-196 AYITIQS
+196 AYITIES
-203 SKIILDE
+203 DKIILDE

-219 INGLNTEFAAGTKV
+219 INASKTEFVPGSMV
-233 IDKAIMAED
+233 IDKAVMAED
-242 CNNISLDNI
+242 CDNISLDYFK
-251 VLDNGGYNYAL
+251 LENGGYNYAL
-262 YLIRT
+262 YIIRT

-289 ACTNFIMKDNNVSYN
+289 TCTNFVMLDNNVTYN
-304 GNGAVFMNGN
+304 GNGGVFLNGN
-314 ISNGIIQNNDVEEN
+314 ISNGIIKNNDIEEN
-328 FGTRNLTAG
+328 YGTRNLTAG
-337 IVMTSMTIDDYY
+337 MVMTSMTIDDYY

-378 HNNSSGIYS
+378 RNNSSGIYS
-387 DGAYNIYILEN
+387 DGAYNIYIIEN

-445 FGRLEDTSSPAKLP
+445 FGRLEDGSSPAKLP
-459 GISIDNSAYNIII
+459 GISIDNSAYNIIL
-472 NNTVNQNYG
+472 NNNVNQNYG
-481 SGVKSVRS
+481 SGIKSVRS

-497 NTISDNNYGQNE
+497 NTVSDNNYGENE

-545 VTGAD
+545 VTGPD
-550 YSGIFLAE
+550 YAGVFLE
-558 DSYCNDVF
+558 IESYCNDVF
-566 DNIIMNSEKFAIEC
+566 DNVIMGSEKFAIEC
-580 HSTLFNSIVNNIMN
+580 HSTLFNSIVNNTLN
-594 QDVLNLYVN
+594 QEVLNLYGH

>member
-1 MYSAEWMIIVNNRNK
+1 MNNRNK
-16 KKKYRIIAVLAVLYI
+16 KKKYRIIAVVAVLYL
-31 ALVVGLLARDKILNI
+31 ALVAGILARDKILNI
-46 VPESSMLITNKQN
+46 VPQSSMLKTSEQD
-59 TTEEDRKKAEEE
+59 TTAEDKKKAEEA
-71 KAALETKKKENY
+71 KAALEAEKKDNY
-83 NKVMQNLTY
+83 NKVMQSLAY
-92 DINTAPMKIDE
+92 DINTAPIKIDE
-103 ADCVS
+103 ADC
-108 IIQDNSLPSLSRMNE
+108 ISLIKENNLPALSRMSE
-123 GDTKKYMSELQVLKK
+123 EDTKKYMSELQVLKK
-138 IETLGI
+138 IEKLGI
-144 DTAQLETP
+144 DPAQFETP

-159 YNTVDYIMN
+159 YNTVDNAIN
-168 NRNKYQNNIQ
+168 NRTKYQNDVR
-178 FNGSKASELN
+178 FNGSTASELN
-188 SLISQSES
+188 AVIATSDS
-196 AYITIQS
+196 AYITIES
-203 SKIILDE
+203 DKIILDE

-219 INGLNTEFAAGTKV
+219 INASKTEFVPGSMV
-233 IDKAIMAED
+233 IDKAVMAED
-242 CNNISLDNI
+242 CDNISLDYFK
-251 VLDNGGYNYAL
+251 LENGGYNYAL
-262 YLIRT
+262 YIIRT

-289 ACTNFIMKDNNVSYN
+289 TCTNFVMLDNNVTYN
-304 GNGAVFMNGN
+304 GNGGVFLNGN
-314 ISNGIIQNNDVEEN
+314 ISNGIIKNNDIEEN
-328 FGTRNLTAG
+328 YGTRNLTAG
-337 IVMTSMTIDDYY
+337 MVMTSMTIDDYY

-378 HNNSSGIYS
+378 RNNSSGVYS
-387 DGAYNIYILEN
+387 DGAYNIYIIEN

-445 FGRLEDTSSPAKLP
+445 FGKLEDGSSPAKLP
-459 GISIDNSAYNIII
+459 GISIDNSAYNIIL
-472 NNTVNQNYG
+472 NNNVNQNYG
-481 SGVKSVRS
+481 SGIKSVRS

-497 NTISDNNYGQNE
+497 NTVSDNNYGENE

-545 VTGAD
+545 VTGPD
-550 YSGIFLAE
+550 YAGVFLE
-558 DSYCNDVF
+558 IESYCNDVF
-566 DNIIMNSEKFAIEC
+566 DNVIMGSEKFAIEC
-580 HSTLFNSIVNNIMN
+580 HSTLFNSIVNNTLN
-594 QDVLNLYVN
+594 QEVLNLYGH

>member
-1 MYSAEWMIIVNNRNK
+1 MNNRNK
-16 KKKYRIIAVLAVLYI
+16 KKKYRIIAVVAVLYL
-31 ALVVGLLARDKILNI
+31 ALVAGILARDKILNI
-46 VPESSMLITNKQN
+46 VPQSSMLKTSEQD
-59 TTEEDRKKAEEE
+59 TTAEDKKNEEE
-71 KAALETKKKENY
+71 AKAALEAEKKDNY
-83 NKVMQNLTY
+83 NKVMQSLTY
-92 DINTAPMKIDE
+92 DINTAPIKIDE
-103 ADCVS
+103 ADCIS
-108 IIQDNSLPSLSRMNE
+108 LIKENNLPSLSRMSE
-123 GDTKKYMSELQVLKK
+123 EDTKKYMSELQVLKK
-138 IETLGI
+138 IEKLGI
-144 DTAQLETP
+144 DPAQFETP

-159 YNTVDYIMN
+159 YNTVDNAIN
-168 NRNKYQNNIQ
+168 NRTKYQNDVR
-178 FNGSKASELN
+178 FNGSTASELN
-188 SLISQSES
+188 ALIATSDS
-196 AYITIQS
+196 AYITIES
-203 SKIILDE
+203 DKIILDE

-219 INGLNTEFAAGTKV
+219 INASKTEFVPGSMV
-233 IDKAIMAED
+233 IDKAVMAED
-242 CNNISLDNI
+242 CDNISLDYFK
-251 VLDNGGYNYAL
+251 LENGGYNYAL
-262 YLIRT
+262 YIIRT

-274 CTFSKSTYKGLVVMG
+274 CTFSNATYKGLVVMG
-289 ACTNFIMKDNNVSYN
+289 TCTNFVMLDNNVTYN
-304 GNGAVFMNGN
+304 GNGGVFLNGN
-314 ISNGIIQNNDVEEN
+314 ISNGIIKNNDIEEN
-328 FGTRNLTAG
+328 YGTRNLTAG
-337 IVMTSMTIDDYY
+337 MVMTSMTIDDYY

-387 DGAYNIYILEN
+387 DGAYNIYIIEN

-445 FGRLEDTSSPAKLP
+445 FGRLEDGSSPAKLP
-459 GISIDNSAYNIII
+459 GISIDNSAYNIIL
-472 NNTVNQNYG
+472 NNNVNQNYG
-481 SGVKSVRS
+481 SGIKSVRS

-497 NTISDNNYGQNE
+497 NTVSDNNYGENE

-545 VTGAD
+545 VTGPD
-550 YSGIFLAE
+550 YAGVFLE
-558 DSYCNDVF
+558 IESYCNDVF
-566 DNIIMNSEKFAIEC
+566 DNVIMGSEKFAIEC
-580 HSTLFNSIVNNIMN
+580 HSTLFNSIVNNTLN
-594 QDVLNLYVN
+594 QEVLNLYGH

>member
-1 MYSAEWMIIVNNRNK
+1 MNNRNK
-16 KKKYRIIAVLAVLYI
+16 KKKYRIIAVVAVLYL
-31 ALVVGLLARDKILNI
+31 ALVAGILARDKILNI
-46 VPESSMLITNKQN
+46 VPQSSMLKTSEQD
-59 TTEEDRKKAEEE
+59 TTAEDKKKAEEA
-71 KAALETKKKENY
+71 KAALEAEKKDNY
-83 NKVMQNLTY
+83 NKVMQSLTY
-92 DINTAPMKIDE
+92 DINTAPIKIDE
-103 ADCVS
+103 ADCIS
-108 IIQDNSLPSLSRMNE
+108 LIKENNLPSLSRMSE
-123 GDTKKYMSELQVLKK
+123 EDTKKYMSELQVLKK
-138 IETLGI
+138 IEKLGI
-144 DTAQLETP
+144 DPAQFETP

-159 YNTVDYIMN
+159 YNTVDNAIN
-168 NRNKYQNNIQ
+168 NRTKYQNDVR
-178 FNGSKASELN
+178 FNGSTASELN
-188 SLISQSES
+188 ALIATSDS
-196 AYITIQS
+196 AYITIES
-203 SKIILDE
+203 DKIILDE

-219 INGLNTEFAAGTKV
+219 INASKTEFVPGSMI
-233 IDKAIMAED
+233 IDKAVMAED
-242 CNNISLDNI
+242 CDNISLDYFK
-251 VLDNGGYNYAL
+251 LENGGYNYAL
-262 YLIRT
+262 YIIRT

-289 ACTNFIMKDNNVSYN
+289 TCTNFVMLDNNVTYN
-304 GNGAVFMNGN
+304 GNGGVFLNGN
-314 ISNGIIQNNDVEEN
+314 ISNGIIKNNDIEEN
-328 FGTRNLTAG
+328 YGTRNLTAG
-337 IVMTSMTIDDYY
+337 MVMTSMTIDDYY

-387 DGAYNIYILEN
+387 DGAYNIYIIEN

-445 FGRLEDTSSPAKLP
+445 FGRLEDGSSPAKLP
-459 GISIDNSAYNIII
+459 GISIDNSAYNIIL
-472 NNTVNQNYG
+472 NNNVNQNYG
-481 SGVKSVRS
+481 SGIKSVRS

-497 NTISDNNYGQNE
+497 NTVSDNNYGENE

-545 VTGAD
+545 VTGPD
-550 YSGIFLAE
+550 YAGVFLE
-558 DSYCNDVF
+558 IESYCNDVF
-566 DNIIMNSEKFAIEC
+566 DNVIMGSEKFAIEC
-580 HSTLFNSIVNNIMN
+580 HSTLFNSIVNNTLN
-594 QDVLNLYVN
+594 QEVLNLYGH

>member
-1 MYSAEWMIIVNNRNK
+1 MNNRNK
-16 KKKYRIIAVLAVLYI
+16 KKKYRIIAVVAVLYL
-31 ALVVGLLARDKILNI
+31 ALVAGILARDKILNI
-46 VPESSMLITNKQN
+46 VPQSSMLKTSEQDTTAENK
-59 TTEEDRKKAEEE
+59 KKAEEA
-71 KAALETKKKENY
+71 KAALEAEKKDNY
-83 NKVMQNLTY
+83 NKVMQSLTY
-92 DINTAPMKIDE
+92 DINTAPIKIDE
-103 ADCVS
+103 ADCIS
-108 IIQDNSLPSLSRMNE
+108 LIKENNLPSLSRMSE
-123 GDTKKYMSELQVLKK
+123 EDTKKYMSELQVLKK
-138 IETLGI
+138 IEKLGI
-144 DTAQLETP
+144 DPAQFETP

-159 YNTVDYIMN
+159 YNTVDNAIN
-168 NRNKYQNNIQ
+168 NRTKYQNDVR
-178 FNGSKASELN
+178 FNGSTASELN
-188 SLISQSES
+188 ALIATSDS
-196 AYITIQS
+196 AYITIES
-203 SKIILDE
+203 DKIILDE

-219 INGLNTEFAAGTKV
+219 INASKTEFVPGSMV
-233 IDKAIMAED
+233 IDKAVMAED
-242 CNNISLDNI
+242 CDNISLDYFK
-251 VLDNGGYNYAL
+251 LENGGYNYAL
-262 YLIRT
+262 YIIRT

-274 CTFSKSTYKGLVVMG
+274 CTLSKSTYKGLVVMG
-289 ACTNFIMKDNNVSYN
+289 TCTNFVMLDNNVTYN
-304 GNGAVFMNGN
+304 GNGGVFLNGN
-314 ISNGIIQNNDVEEN
+314 ISNGIIKNNDIEEN
-328 FGTRNLTAG
+328 YGTRNLTAG
-337 IVMTSMTIDDYY
+337 MVMTSMTIDDYY

-387 DGAYNIYILEN
+387 DGAYNIYIIEN

-445 FGRLEDTSSPAKLP
+445 FGRLEDGSSPAKLP
-459 GISIDNSAYNIII
+459 GISIDNSAYNIIL
-472 NNTVNQNYG
+472 NNNVNQNYG
-481 SGVKSVRS
+481 SGIKSVRS

-497 NTISDNNYGQNE
+497 NTVSDNNYGENE

-545 VTGAD
+545 VTGPD
-550 YSGIFLAE
+550 YAGVFLE
-558 DSYCNDVF
+558 IESYCNDVF
-566 DNIIMNSEKFAIEC
+566 DNVIMGSEKFAIEC
-580 HSTLFNSIVNNIMN
+580 HSTLFNSIVNNTLN
-594 QDVLNLYVN
+594 QEVLNLYGH